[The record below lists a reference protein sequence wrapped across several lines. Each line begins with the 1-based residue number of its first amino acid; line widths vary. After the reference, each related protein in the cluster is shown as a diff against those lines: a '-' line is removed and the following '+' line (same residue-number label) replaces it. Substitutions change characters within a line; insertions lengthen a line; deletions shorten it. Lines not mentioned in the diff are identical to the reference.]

1 MSKKK
6 EQKPWDITKSG
17 PISYRDLQ
25 KQNAAMYEGIDAPT
39 DKEYLYNRSRA
50 NAYKNRS
57 LYNAAEAAPT
67 RVQSPLYSTHTPL
80 GQSAYDQS
88 EYNIDEFNEAGYI
101 RGENQ
106 PWIMQAING
115 TTKAAV
121 LAGTTAAEGI
131 IGGIWGLGSAIYHKD
146 FDNFWDND
154 FSKTMKLINEASEEW
169 MPNYYTK
176 EEQENPWYT
185 NIFTPNF
192 IFDKVVKNIGF
203 TIGAAYAGGV
213 YAKAIGGIFKG
224 LGAMRAWLGTGR
236 SLKQSLELGK
246 RAMDMSSAARHTKSL
261 VGSIMSAVGEGTIE
275 AVNNSDDYAN
285 AERKKYD
292 ALSAEDTSKAYDK
305 FAMEGGVFDAN
316 GNPVLDNTPKSLQ
329 LQADLK
335 KIADAKQAAYDAI
348 EESRKE
354 VGTKDLIANIPILT
368 YGNWYTFG
376 KMFAG
381 GWKGAKR
388 VRGIRTRATKE
399 AMDAAKKEGKEAVKS
414 LENVVKKA
422 KKTGYQGLTAE
433 EKALVE
439 ETKSYT
445 LGDKS
450 YATLRALGEPL
461 KEGLEEMNQSV
472 AAKIPSNYYG
482 SRIDA
487 IYDAK
492 MDRESTEQVVD
503 WWKAITQG
511 FKDIYGDVDNYEEG
525 FIGALTGMFG
535 SPTFGKTNN
544 STSETYI
551 GRSKWIGMSGG
562 VVPQWRNAIKDRE
575 HEREVVEHV
584 NNILKS
590 GNLER
595 GVKHLIAQTFF
606 DNKQRVA
613 VIKDDKKEYKDSELA
628 SMFENIMYLREGGKL
643 DLLERAIANMD
654 GYTEEDA
661 KKILE
666 TTKKEISIDGKNIE
680 ELVKRRDDLT
690 AKYEEELEAYNK
702 DKESTRQFEES
713 MDASDPNQVAK
724 LQQAKDL
731 QAKREEYLNSIL
743 DDIEKVSKE
752 VKDSNSHTESGYL
765 DEDGNLMSPEEVL
778 ADLNERKEKYKTII
792 DYVAKT
798 VKDIDNATGE
808 ALSNE
813 QLSTLVWYKT
823 MMKDWRD
830 RANSMGI
837 SLDRLISSIFN
848 NPELKASLE
857 SLDDMLEGIDE
868 SKLTS
873 LEQIV
878 FGGHLKNRRILK
890 NYLASTKSIVELF
903 QKINEKSEDAGLYLA
918 RALNDDTEITVGEG
932 ENAKKVKNGDYI
944 FNALVDIIG
953 ANKTFTEDEK
963 MSFTKNLT
971 DLKRIGNDYNTYMR
985 LLSEYTKNPGNID
998 KAHEESTNRATREA
1012 KRDKNKRT
1020 TDSVRFDGTLGELAT
1035 DLKHKKDDLEDIGFD
1050 EWKDSLDEEQQR
1062 KVDAA
1067 EKFIDGIDSLHE
1079 MIDEKAEDE
1088 ALNKLMHRVVDEAI
1102 EESSDLNDLIDKISA
1117 QDESERLSSAID
1129 KAVEV
1134 NEMDDMGKQS
1144 EKERLEAGYREIF
1157 NEETLNKMLAA
1168 ADAKE
1173 KAHAKQQEE
1182 IEKQANR
1189 ATEEEERKEEAFDRA
1204 SRADDS
1210 GVDTSVLD
1218 KEGKGEGRTSRKK
1231 QTPASRRK
1239 NTPKKTDTTVEKTP
1253 STIEQDK
1260 TEVKNQ
1266 AKKDSMKERH
1276 KSRKESNNYSTA
1288 FSNRPQISEY
1298 LMFGNDLQ
1306 TYLQYIKEHPESIP
1320 KAPKGTSQEEFNKA
1334 YIHYIETVH
1343 KYLKDNGAF
1352 DYVKKNLKLK
1362 DELIFTVDEELNKEA
1377 GVPIVVIKAKTENGD
1392 YVVVGTMKSK
1402 LDFDSINYRTKKP
1415 YGETDTE
1422 QKKLY
1427 EEVLEKYKEYKANS
1441 KSKTNQKTFET
1452 NYQYDKEM
1460 SFYGG
1465 QIHGTLDR
1473 VENGTAI
1480 YVDSKGN
1487 PVILLAG
1494 KSDHQ
1499 FIGIFREPNS
1509 NKWSIKMENKEG
1521 DKSIFKN
1528 MLSSVMA
1535 QLPLGAE
1542 LYERT
1547 SISVDGL
1554 RIFSQQLKHG
1564 FEIGND
1570 TYETDINGADLANVF
1585 NMSKEDQENM
1595 SKIEIS
1601 EKELPK
1607 IKEILRPYLEKFGV
1621 KNIDK
1626 VVYITNGKNVSVKL
1640 PILVK
1645 TSQEQTTSTN
1655 EGEFIGAESSVNKLM
1670 GGDIAFSAVNEHSVS
1685 DIFEN
1690 TGSPIIFGVVDS
1702 SGTINTGN
1710 DDYNGRILQVDISSA
1725 KSGQVYIL
1733 IPSNNGSLVPALCY
1747 GTSIEDLINN
1757 DNDWYI
1763 NKMIETIQ
1771 SLTNPL
1777 KLSDSMNDLAK
1788 LLGYSTQSF
1797 SVHYGTYKDSEVVH
1811 TDNIEE
1817 ADRINVHYIDRKGK
1831 EVVKTIKLDE
1841 NKQIPRG
1848 NAKVF
1853 INSAIKYASE
1863 NEGRTLTVNL
1873 DTRKVTNKEYL
1884 DNISK
1889 YYYTNIVQGETHT
1902 INDWFTYKSLDKEK
1916 KSKKPV
1922 TPSPKETTPTGA
1934 PKSTVTKVVDG
1945 VTYTIRDGDV
1955 YDENDNRLSKEE
1967 ADKVLGKT
1975 EERKPKEEKKP
1986 EEKPEETK
1994 KVTEKEEEKP
2004 RERRTGRK
2012 RKGRESVSLLNIPK
2026 EEEEEKSDE
2035 EQSDVQEEPKE
2046 EPKEKEEEKKEE
2058 DKNDDEG
2065 TPTSTSELGEDRAKT
2080 TRANQRNNRRRRP
2093 RASSE
2098 EATETRAEEPKET
2111 TKKTLRERTIA
2122 KSIQIFPD
2130 ANQDRIKNIVNKI
2143 FDSVENN
2150 KGAMGLIKDISNV
2163 IKFLKRL
2170 YDPVAGF
2177 TVRNYNNFI
2186 ESVFTPSEIEEID
2199 AAAIDEYGLSNDFSL
2214 RTVQKVEAIMTSLKE
2229 YMDGYSR
2236 VKSKKLLNAFKVIK
2250 NIVDTVGKNT
2260 ILLNNFL
2267 NRTMIDAGFIT
2278 DTRSPQDRAIE
2289 SSLRIKYAFKNLS
2302 KELKDIL
2309 SARGISEQVYSALS
2323 PYQQMA
2329 YLKC

>member
-1 MSKKK
+1 MSKEK
-6 EQKPWDITKSG
+6 EQKPYDITESG
-17 PISYRDLQ
+17 PKSYRELQ
-25 KQNAAMYEGIDAPT
+25 RQNAAMLSGIDAPT

-50 NAYKNRS
+50 NAYKSKS

-67 RVQSPLYSTHTPL
+67 RVQSPLYDTHTPL
-80 GQSAYDQS
+80 GQSAYDKS
-88 EYNIDEFNEAGYI
+88 EYDIDEFNEAGYI
-101 RGENQ
+101 RGGNQ

-213 YAKAIGGIFKG
+213 YAQTIGGIFRG
-224 LGAMRAWLGTGR
+224 LGAMKAWLGTGR
-236 SLKQSLELGK
+236 SLKQALELGK

-292 ALSAEDTSKAYDK
+292 ALSAEDIGKAYDK

-329 LQADLK
+329 LQVDLK

-388 VRGIRTRATKE
+388 VKGIRTRATKE
-399 AMDAAKKEGKEAVKS
+399 AMDAAKKEGKDAVKR
-414 LENVVKKA
+414 LHDVVKKA

-450 YATLRALGEPL
+450 YATLKALGEPL

-628 SMFENIMYLREGGKL
+628 SMFENIMYLREANKL
-643 DLLERAIANMD
+643 DLLKRAIANID

-680 ELVKRRDDLT
+680 ELVKRRDGLT

-778 ADLNERKEKYKTII
+778 KDLNERKEKYKTII
-792 DYVAKT
+792 DYVANT
-798 VKDIDNATGE
+798 IKDIDNATGE

-837 SLDRLISSIFN
+837 SLDRLIGSIVN
-848 NPELKASLE
+848 NPELQASLQA
-857 SLDDMLEGIDE
+857 LDDRLEGIDE

-873 LEQIV
+873 LEQVV
-878 FGGHLKNRRILK
+878 FGGQLRNRKLLK
-890 NYLASTKSIVELF
+890 NYLASAKSIMDLF
-903 QKINEKSEDAGLYLA
+903 QKINEHSKDAGLALA
-918 RALNDDTEITVGEG
+918 RALNDDTEITIGEG
-932 ENAKKVKNGDYI
+932 KNAKKVKNGDHI
-944 FNALVDIIG
+944 FDALISIIG

-963 MSFTKNLT
+963 MAFNKNLT
-971 DLKRIGNDYNTYMR
+971 DLKRIGNDYNTYMK
-985 LLSEYTKNPGNID
+985 LLTEYTKNPGNID
-998 KAHEESTNRATREA
+998 KAHEASTNQATREA

-1050 EWKDSLDEEQQR
+1050 EWKGSLDEEQQR

-1079 MIDEKAEDE
+1079 MIDEKAKDE
-1088 ALNKLMHRVVDEAI
+1088 ALNKLMHRVVDGAI

-1157 NEETLNKMLAA
+1157 NEETLNKILAA

-1189 ATEEEERKEEAFDRA
+1189 ATEEEERKEEAFNRA
-1204 SRADDS
+1204 SRADDG

-1218 KEGKGEGRTSRKK
+1218 KEGKGKGRTSRKR

-1239 NTPKKTDTTVEKTP
+1239 NTPKKTDTTVENTP
-1253 STIEQDK
+1253 STVEQDK

-1276 KSRKESNNYSTA
+1276 KRRKESNNYSTA

-1402 LDFDSINYRTKKP
+1402 LDFDSINYKTKKP

-1427 EEVLEKYKEYKANS
+1427 EEVLEKYKEYKAN
-1441 KSKTNQKTFET
+1441 
-1452 NYQYDKEM
+1452 KE
-1460 SFYGG
+1460 
-1465 QIHGTLDR
+1465 
-1473 VENGTAI
+1473 
-1480 YVDSKGN
+1480 
-1487 PVILLAG
+1487 
-1494 KSDHQ
+1494 
-1499 FIGIFREPNS
+1499 
-1509 NKWSIKMENKEG
+1509 
-1521 DKSIFKN
+1521 
-1528 MLSSVMA
+1528 
-1535 QLPLGAE
+1535 
-1542 LYERT
+1542 
-1547 SISVDGL
+1547 
-1554 RIFSQQLKHG
+1554 
-1564 FEIGND
+1564 
-1570 TYETDINGADLANVF
+1570 
-1585 NMSKEDQENM
+1585 
-1595 SKIEIS
+1595 
-1601 EKELPK
+1601 
-1607 IKEILRPYLEKFGV
+1607 
-1621 KNIDK
+1621 
-1626 VVYITNGKNVSVKL
+1626 
-1640 PILVK
+1640 
-1645 TSQEQTTSTN
+1645 

-1710 DDYNGRILQVDISSA
+1710 NDYNDRILQVDISST
-1725 KSGQVYIL
+1725 KPGQVYLL

-1747 GTSIEDLINN
+1747 GASLENLMKD

-1771 SLTNPL
+1771 SLTNRL

-1797 SVHYGTYKDSEVVH
+1797 SVHYGTYKDSRVVR

-1831 EVVKTIKLDE
+1831 EVVRTIKLDE
-1841 NKQIPRG
+1841 NKQISRG

-1945 VTYTIRDGDV
+1945 VTYTIEDGNV
-1955 YDENDNRLSKEE
+1955 YDEDGNRLSKEE

-1975 EERKPKEEKKP
+1975 EERKPKEEKPQEESK
-1986 EEKPEETK
+1986 EEK
-1994 KVTEKEEEKP
+1994 KP
-2004 RERRTGRK
+2004 RSRRK

-2026 EEEEEKSDE
+2026 EEEDKGESKENA
-2035 EQSDVQEEPKE
+2035 QEETPKEDTTQEESKE
-2046 EPKEKEEEKKEE
+2046 EPKEKEEEKE
-2058 DKNDDEG
+2058 DDNNEG
-2065 TPTSTSELGEDRAKT
+2065 TPTNTSELGEDRAKT
-2080 TRANQRNNRRRRP
+2080 TRAKQRNNRRRRP

-2098 EATETRAEEPKET
+2098 ESTEAKAESKET
-2111 TKKTLRERTIA
+2111 TKKTLREKTVDKA
-2122 KSIQIFPD
+2122 VQIFPD
-2130 ANQDRIKNIVNKI
+2130 ADKSRLENIVNKI

-2163 IKFLKRL
+2163 VKFLKRL

-2177 TVRNYNNFI
+2177 TVRHYNNFL
-2186 ESVFTPSEIEEID
+2186 ESIFTPSEIEEID
-2199 AAAIDEYGLSNDFSL
+2199 AAAKDEYGLSDDYSL
-2214 RTVQKVEAIMTSLKE
+2214 RTVQKVEAIMNSLKE
-2229 YMDGYSR
+2229 YMDGYNR
-2236 VKSKKLLNAFKVIK
+2236 VKSKRLLNAFKVIK
-2250 NIVDTVGKNT
+2250 NIVDTVGKNI
-2260 ILLNNFL
+2260 ILMNNFL
-2267 NRTMIDAGFIT
+2267 NRTMINAGFIM
-2278 DTRSPQDRAIE
+2278 DNRSPQDRAIE
-2289 SSLRIKYAFKNLS
+2289 NSLRIKYAFKNLS
-2302 KELKDIL
+2302 KELKDVL

-2329 YLKC
+2329 YLRC

>member
-1 MSKKK
+1 MTKQK

-17 PISYRDLQ
+17 PKSYRDLQ

-39 DKEYLYNRSRA
+39 DKEYLYRRNLA
-50 NAYKNRS
+50 NAYKSKS

-67 RVQSPLYSTHTPL
+67 RVQSPLYDTHTPL

-88 EYNIDEFNEAGYI
+88 EYSIDEFNDAGYI

-121 LAGTTAAEGI
+121 LAGTTALNGV
-131 IGGIWGLGSAIYHKD
+131 LGSIYGTATAVYHKD
-146 FDNFWDND
+146 FDRFWDND
-154 FSKTMKLINEASEEW
+154 FSNTMKFINDASEEW
-169 MPNYYTK
+169 LPNYYTK

-203 TIGAAYAGGV
+203 TVGAAYAGGI
-213 YAKAIGGIFKG
+213 YAKALGGIFKG
-224 LGAMRAWLGTGR
+224 IGAIRALHGTGR
-236 SLKQSLELGK
+236 SLKQALEIGG
-246 RAMDMSSAARHTKSL
+246 RAMEMSSAARHTKSII
-261 VGSIMSAVGEGTIE
+261 GSVMNAIGEGTIE
-275 AVNNSDDYAN
+275 AINNSDDYAS
-285 AERKKYD
+285 AEKQKYD
-292 ALSAEDTSKAYDK
+292 ALSAEDIGKAYDR
-305 FAMEGGVFDAN
+305 FAMEGGEFDAN
-316 GNPVLDNTPKSLQ
+316 GNPVLDNTPKSIK

-335 KIADAKQAAYDAI
+335 KIAEAKQAAYEGI
-348 EESRKE
+348 EESRKR
-354 VGTKDLIANIPILT
+354 VGTWDLAANLPILT
-368 YGNWYTFG
+368 LGDWYTFG
-376 KMFAG
+376 KMYAG
-381 GWKGAKR
+381 GWKGAKS
-388 VRGIRTRATKE
+388 VNGIRTRATKE
-399 AMDAAKKEGKEAVKS
+399 AMDAAKKEGKDAVKR
-414 LENVVKKA
+414 LHDVVKKA
-422 KKTGYQGLTAE
+422 KKTGYQGLTTE

-439 ETKSYT
+439 ENKSYL

-450 YATLRALGEPL
+450 YATLKALGEPL
-461 KEGLEEMNQSV
+461 KEGLEEMNQSL

-503 WWKAITQG
+503 WWKATVQG
-511 FKDIYGDVDNYEEG
+511 FKDIYGNIDNYEEG
-525 FIGALTGMFG
+525 FIGALTGMMG
-535 SPTFGKTNN
+535 SPTFGKKNN

-562 VVPQWRNAIKDRE
+562 VVPQWRNAVKDRE
-575 HEREVVEHV
+575 HEAEIISHV
-584 NNILKS
+584 NNILKN

-613 VIKDDKKEYKDSELA
+613 VIKDDKKDYKDSELA
-628 SMFENIMYLREGGKL
+628 SMFENIMYLREAGKL
-643 DLLERAIANMD
+643 DLLKRAITNMD
-654 GYTEEDA
+654 GYTEDDA

-680 ELVKRRDDLT
+680 TLIKRRDDLT
-690 AKYEEELEAYNK
+690 AKYEEELEVLNK
-702 DKESTRQFEES
+702 EKEGTEQFEQS
-713 MDASDPNQVAK
+713 MDASNPDQVAK
-724 LQQAKDL
+724 LQEAKNNQARK
-731 QAKREEYLNSIL
+731 EEQLNSML
-743 DDIEKVSKE
+743 DDIEKISKE
-752 VKDSNSHTESGYL
+752 VKDANSHTESGYL
-765 DEDGNLMSPEEVL
+765 KEDGELMSPKEVL
-778 ADLNERKEKYKTII
+778 EDLNKRKEKYNKII
-792 DYVAKT
+792 DYVANT

-808 ALSNE
+808 TLSNE

-823 MMKDWRD
+823 MMKDWQD

-837 SLDRLISSIFN
+837 SLDRLIGSIVN
-848 NPELKASLE
+848 NPELQASLQA
-857 SLDDMLEGIDE
+857 LDDRLEGIDE

-878 FGGHLKNRRILK
+878 FGGQLRNRKLLK
-890 NYLASTKSIVELF
+890 NYLASAKSIMDLF
-903 QKINEKSEDAGLYLA
+903 QKINEHSKDAGLALA
-918 RALNDDTEITVGEG
+918 RALNDDTEITIGEG
-932 ENAKKVKNGDYI
+932 KNAKKVKNGDHI
-944 FNALVDIIG
+944 FDALISIIG

-963 MSFTKNLT
+963 MAFNKNLT
-971 DLKRIGNDYNTYMR
+971 DLKRIGNDYNTYMK
-985 LLSEYTKNPGNID
+985 LLTEYTKNPGNID
-998 KAHEESTNRATREA
+998 KAHEASTNQATREA

-1050 EWKDSLDEEQQR
+1050 EWKGSLDEEQQR

-1079 MIDEKAEDE
+1079 MIDEKAKDE
-1088 ALNKLMHRVVDEAI
+1088 ALNKLMHRVVDGAI

-1157 NEETLNKMLAA
+1157 NEETLNKILAA

-1189 ATEEEERKEEAFDRA
+1189 ATEEEERKEEAFNRA
-1204 SRADDS
+1204 SRADDG

-1218 KEGKGEGRTSRKK
+1218 KEGKGKGRTSRKR

-1239 NTPKKTDTTVEKTP
+1239 NTPKKTDTTVENTP
-1253 STIEQDK
+1253 STVEQDK

-1276 KSRKESNNYSTA
+1276 KRRKESNNYSTA

-1427 EEVLEKYKEYKANS
+1427 EEVLEKYKEYKAN
-1441 KSKTNQKTFET
+1441 
-1452 NYQYDKEM
+1452 KE
-1460 SFYGG
+1460 
-1465 QIHGTLDR
+1465 
-1473 VENGTAI
+1473 
-1480 YVDSKGN
+1480 
-1487 PVILLAG
+1487 
-1494 KSDHQ
+1494 
-1499 FIGIFREPNS
+1499 
-1509 NKWSIKMENKEG
+1509 
-1521 DKSIFKN
+1521 
-1528 MLSSVMA
+1528 
-1535 QLPLGAE
+1535 
-1542 LYERT
+1542 
-1547 SISVDGL
+1547 
-1554 RIFSQQLKHG
+1554 
-1564 FEIGND
+1564 
-1570 TYETDINGADLANVF
+1570 
-1585 NMSKEDQENM
+1585 
-1595 SKIEIS
+1595 
-1601 EKELPK
+1601 
-1607 IKEILRPYLEKFGV
+1607 
-1621 KNIDK
+1621 
-1626 VVYITNGKNVSVKL
+1626 
-1640 PILVK
+1640 
-1645 TSQEQTTSTN
+1645 

-1710 DDYNGRILQVDISSA
+1710 NDYNDRILQVDISST
-1725 KSGQVYIL
+1725 KPGQVYLL

-1747 GTSIEDLINN
+1747 GASLENLMKD

-1771 SLTNPL
+1771 SLTNRL

-1797 SVHYGTYKDSEVVH
+1797 SVHYGTYKDSEVVR

-1831 EVVKTIKLDE
+1831 EVVRTIKLDE
-1841 NKQIPRG
+1841 NKQISRG

-1945 VTYTIRDGDV
+1945 VTYTIEDGNV
-1955 YDENDNRLSKEE
+1955 YDEDGNRLSKEE

-1975 EERKPKEEKKP
+1975 EERKPKEEKPQEESK
-1986 EEKPEETK
+1986 EEK
-1994 KVTEKEEEKP
+1994 KP
-2004 RERRTGRK
+2004 RSRRK

-2026 EEEEEKSDE
+2026 EEEDKGESKENA
-2035 EQSDVQEEPKE
+2035 QEETPKEDTTQEESKE
-2046 EPKEKEEEKKEE
+2046 EPKEKEEEKE
-2058 DKNDDEG
+2058 DDNNEG
-2065 TPTSTSELGEDRAKT
+2065 TPTNTSELGEDRAKT
-2080 TRANQRNNRRRRP
+2080 TRAKQRNNRRRRP

-2098 EATETRAEEPKET
+2098 ESTEAKAESKET
-2111 TKKTLRERTIA
+2111 TKKTLREKTIDKA
-2122 KSIQIFPD
+2122 VQIFPD
-2130 ANQDRIKNIVNKI
+2130 ADKSRLENIVNKI

-2163 IKFLKRL
+2163 VKFLKRL

-2177 TVRNYNNFI
+2177 TVRHYNNFL
-2186 ESVFTPSEIEEID
+2186 ESIFTPSEIEEID
-2199 AAAIDEYGLSNDFSL
+2199 AAAKDEYGLSDDYSL
-2214 RTVQKVEAIMTSLKE
+2214 RTVQKVEAIMNSLKE
-2229 YMDGYSR
+2229 YMDGYNR
-2236 VKSKKLLNAFKVIK
+2236 VKSKRLLNAFKVIK
-2250 NIVDTVGKNT
+2250 NIVDTVGKNI
-2260 ILLNNFL
+2260 ILMNNFL
-2267 NRTMIDAGFIT
+2267 NRTMINAGFIM
-2278 DTRSPQDRAIE
+2278 DNRSPQDRAIE
-2289 SSLRIKYAFKNLS
+2289 NSLRIKYAFKNLS
-2302 KELKDIL
+2302 KELKDVL

-2329 YLKC
+2329 YLRC

>member
-1 MSKKK
+1 MTKQK

-17 PISYRDLQ
+17 PKSYRDLQ

-39 DKEYLYNRSRA
+39 DKEYLYRRNLA
-50 NAYKNRS
+50 NAYKSKS

-67 RVQSPLYSTHTPL
+67 RVQSPLYDTHTPL

-88 EYNIDEFNEAGYI
+88 EYSIDEFNDAGYI

-121 LAGTTAAEGI
+121 LAGTTALNGV
-131 IGGIWGLGSAIYHKD
+131 LGSIYGTATAVYHKD
-146 FDNFWDND
+146 FDRFWDND
-154 FSKTMKLINEASEEW
+154 FSNTMKFINDASEEW
-169 MPNYYTK
+169 LPNYYTK

-203 TIGAAYAGGV
+203 TVGAAYAGGIYV
-213 YAKAIGGIFKG
+213 KALGGIFKG
-224 LGAMRAWLGTGR
+224 IGAMRALLGTGR
-236 SLKQSLELGK
+236 SLKQALEIGG
-246 RAMDMSSAARHTKSL
+246 RAMEMSSAARHTKSII
-261 VGSIMSAVGEGTIE
+261 GSVMNTIGEGTIE
-275 AVNNSDDYAN
+275 AINNSDDYAS
-285 AERKKYD
+285 AEKQKYD
-292 ALSAEDTSKAYDK
+292 ALSAEDMGKAYDR
-305 FAMEGGVFDAN
+305 FAMEGGEFDAN
-316 GNPVLDNTPKSLQ
+316 GNPVLDNTPKSIK

-335 KIADAKQAAYDAI
+335 KIAEAKQAAYKGI
-348 EESRKE
+348 EESRKR
-354 VGTKDLIANIPILT
+354 VGTWDLAANLPILT
-368 YGNWYTFG
+368 LGNWYTFG
-376 KMFAG
+376 KMYAG
-381 GWKGAKR
+381 GWKGAKS
-388 VRGIRTRATKE
+388 VNGIRTRATKE
-399 AMDAAKKEGKEAVKS
+399 AMDAAKKEGKDAVKR
-414 LENVVKKA
+414 LHDVVKKA
-422 KKTGYQGLTAE
+422 KKTGYQGLTTE

-439 ETKSYT
+439 EGKSYL

-450 YATLRALGEPL
+450 YATLKALGEPL
-461 KEGLEEMNQSV
+461 KEGLEEMNQSL

-503 WWKAITQG
+503 WWKATVQG
-511 FKDIYGDVDNYEEG
+511 FKDIYGNIDNYEEG
-525 FIGALTGMFG
+525 FIGALTGMMG
-535 SPTFGKTNN
+535 SPTFGKKNN

-562 VVPQWRNAIKDRE
+562 VVSQWRNAVKDRE
-575 HEREVVEHV
+575 HEAEIISHV
-584 NNILKS
+584 NNILKN

-613 VIKDDKKEYKDSELA
+613 VIKDDKKDYKDSELA
-628 SMFENIMYLREGGKL
+628 SMFENIMYLREAGKL
-643 DLLERAIANMD
+643 DLLKRAITNMD
-654 GYTEEDA
+654 GYTEDDA

-680 ELVKRRDDLT
+680 TLIKRRDDLT
-690 AKYEEELEAYNK
+690 AKYEEELEAFNK
-702 DKESTRQFEES
+702 EKEGTRQFEQS
-713 MDASDPNQVAK
+713 MDASNPDQVAK
-724 LQQAKDL
+724 LQEAKNNQARK
-731 QAKREEYLNSIL
+731 EEQLNSML
-743 DDIEKVSKE
+743 DDIEKISKE
-752 VKDSNSHTESGYL
+752 VKDANSHTESGYL
-765 DEDGNLMSPEEVL
+765 KEDGELMSPKEVL
-778 ADLNERKEKYKTII
+778 EDLNKRKEKYNKII
-792 DYVAKT
+792 DYVANT

-808 ALSNE
+808 TLSNE

-823 MMKDWRD
+823 MMKDWQD

-837 SLDRLISSIFN
+837 SLDRLIGSIVN
-848 NPELKASLE
+848 NPELQASLQA
-857 SLDDMLEGIDE
+857 LDDRLEGIDE

-873 LEQIV
+873 LEQVV
-878 FGGHLKNRRILK
+878 FGGQLRNRKLLK
-890 NYLASTKSIVELF
+890 NYLASAKSIMDLF
-903 QKINEKSEDAGLYLA
+903 QKINEHSKDAGLALA
-918 RALNDDTEITVGEG
+918 RALNDDTEITIGEG
-932 ENAKKVKNGDYI
+932 KNAKKVKNGDHI
-944 FNALVDIIG
+944 FDALISIIG

-963 MSFTKNLT
+963 MAFNKNLT
-971 DLKRIGNDYNTYMR
+971 DLKRIGNDYNTYMK
-985 LLSEYTKNPGNID
+985 LLTEYTKNPGNID
-998 KAHEESTNRATREA
+998 KAHEASTNQATREA

-1050 EWKDSLDEEQQR
+1050 EWKGSLDEEQQR

-1079 MIDEKAEDE
+1079 MIDEKAKDE

-1157 NEETLNKMLAA
+1157 NEETLNKILAA

-1189 ATEEEERKEEAFDRA
+1189 TTEEEERKGEAFNRA
-1204 SRADDS
+1204 SGADDG

-1218 KEGKGEGRTSRKK
+1218 KEGKGKGRTGRKR

-1239 NTPKKTDTTVEKTP
+1239 NTPKKTDTTVENTP
-1253 STIEQDK
+1253 STVEQDK

-1276 KSRKESNNYSTA
+1276 KRRKESNNYSTA

-1427 EEVLEKYKEYKANS
+1427 EEILEKYKEYKAN
-1441 KSKTNQKTFET
+1441 
-1452 NYQYDKEM
+1452 KE
-1460 SFYGG
+1460 
-1465 QIHGTLDR
+1465 
-1473 VENGTAI
+1473 
-1480 YVDSKGN
+1480 
-1487 PVILLAG
+1487 
-1494 KSDHQ
+1494 
-1499 FIGIFREPNS
+1499 
-1509 NKWSIKMENKEG
+1509 
-1521 DKSIFKN
+1521 
-1528 MLSSVMA
+1528 
-1535 QLPLGAE
+1535 
-1542 LYERT
+1542 
-1547 SISVDGL
+1547 
-1554 RIFSQQLKHG
+1554 
-1564 FEIGND
+1564 
-1570 TYETDINGADLANVF
+1570 
-1585 NMSKEDQENM
+1585 
-1595 SKIEIS
+1595 
-1601 EKELPK
+1601 
-1607 IKEILRPYLEKFGV
+1607 
-1621 KNIDK
+1621 
-1626 VVYITNGKNVSVKL
+1626 
-1640 PILVK
+1640 
-1645 TSQEQTTSTN
+1645 

-1710 DDYNGRILQVDISSA
+1710 NDYNDRILQVDISST
-1725 KSGQVYIL
+1725 KPGQVYLL

-1747 GTSIEDLINN
+1747 GASLENLMKD

-1771 SLTNPL
+1771 SLTNRL

-1797 SVHYGTYKDSEVVH
+1797 SVHYGTYKDSEVVR

-1831 EVVKTIKLDE
+1831 EVVRTIKLDE
-1841 NKQIPRG
+1841 NKQISRG

-1945 VTYTIRDGDV
+1945 VTYTIEDGNV
-1955 YDENDNRLSKEE
+1955 YDEDGNRLSKEE

-1975 EERKPKEEKKP
+1975 EERKPQEESKEEKKP
-1986 EEKPEETK
+1986 
-1994 KVTEKEEEKP
+1994 
-2004 RERRTGRK
+2004 RSRRK

-2026 EEEEEKSDE
+2026 EEEDKGESKENA
-2035 EQSDVQEEPKE
+2035 QEETPKEDTTQEESKE
-2046 EPKEKEEEKKEE
+2046 EPKEKEEEKE
-2058 DKNDDEG
+2058 DDNNEG
-2065 TPTSTSELGEDRAKT
+2065 TSTNTSELGEDKAKT
-2080 TRANQRNNRRRRP
+2080 TRAKQRNNRRRRP

-2098 EATETRAEEPKET
+2098 ESTEAKAESKETTKET
-2111 TKKTLRERTIA
+2111 TKKTLREKTVDKA
-2122 KSIQIFPD
+2122 VQIFPD
-2130 ANQDRIKNIVNKI
+2130 ADKSRLENIVNKI

-2163 IKFLKRL
+2163 VKFLKRL

-2177 TVRNYNNFI
+2177 TVRHYNNFL
-2186 ESVFTPSEIEEID
+2186 ESIFTPSEIEEID
-2199 AAAIDEYGLSNDFSL
+2199 AAAKDEYGLSDDYSL
-2214 RTVQKVEAIMTSLKE
+2214 RTVQKVEAIMNSLKE
-2229 YMDGYSR
+2229 YMDGYNR
-2236 VKSKKLLNAFKVIK
+2236 VKSKRLLNAFKVIK
-2250 NIVDTVGKNT
+2250 NIVDTVGKNI
-2260 ILLNNFL
+2260 ILMNNFL
-2267 NRTMIDAGFIT
+2267 NRTMINAGFIM
-2278 DTRSPQDRAIE
+2278 DNRSPQDRAIE
-2289 SSLRIKYAFKNLS
+2289 NSLRIKYAFKNLS
-2302 KELKDIL
+2302 KELKDVL
-2309 SARGISEQVYSALS
+2309 SARGISEQGYSALS

-2329 YLKC
+2329 YLRC

>member
-1 MSKKK
+1 MSKKE

-67 RVQSPLYSTHTPL
+67 RVQSPLYNTHTPL

-88 EYNIDEFNEAGYI
+88 EYNIDEFNEEGYI

-713 MDASDPNQVAK
+713 VDASDPNQVAK

-878 FGGHLKNRRILK
+878 FGGHLKDRRILK

-1050 EWKDSLDEEQQR
+1050 EWKGSLDEEQQR

-1306 TYLQYIKEHPESIP
+1306 TYSQYIKEHPESIP

-1377 GVPIVVIKAKTENGD
+1377 GVPIVVIKAKTDNGD

-1402 LDFDSINYRTKKP
+1402 LDFDSINSRTKKS

-1427 EEVLEKYKEYKANS
+1427 EEVLEKYKEYK
-1441 KSKTNQKTFET
+1441 
-1452 NYQYDKEM
+1452 
-1460 SFYGG
+1460 
-1465 QIHGTLDR
+1465 
-1473 VENGTAI
+1473 
-1480 YVDSKGN
+1480 
-1487 PVILLAG
+1487 
-1494 KSDHQ
+1494 
-1499 FIGIFREPNS
+1499 
-1509 NKWSIKMENKEG
+1509 ENKE
-1521 DKSIFKN
+1521 
-1528 MLSSVMA
+1528 
-1535 QLPLGAE
+1535 
-1542 LYERT
+1542 
-1547 SISVDGL
+1547 
-1554 RIFSQQLKHG
+1554 
-1564 FEIGND
+1564 
-1570 TYETDINGADLANVF
+1570 
-1585 NMSKEDQENM
+1585 
-1595 SKIEIS
+1595 
-1601 EKELPK
+1601 
-1607 IKEILRPYLEKFGV
+1607 
-1621 KNIDK
+1621 
-1626 VVYITNGKNVSVKL
+1626 
-1640 PILVK
+1640 
-1645 TSQEQTTSTN
+1645 
-1655 EGEFIGAESSVNKLM
+1655 EGEFVGATTTVDKLM

-1702 SGTINTGN
+1702 SGTIDTGN
-1710 DDYNGRILQVDISSA
+1710 TEYNDRILQVDISSA
-1725 KSGQVYIL
+1725 KPGQVYLL
-1733 IPSNNGSLVPALCY
+1733 IPSNNDSLVPALCY
-1747 GTSIEDLINN
+1747 GTNLEELMNN

-1763 NKMIETIQ
+1763 NDLIRIIQ
-1771 SLTNPL
+1771 SLTQPTKIGSL
-1777 KLSDSMNDLAK
+1777 KNELAK
-1788 LLGYSTQSF
+1788 ALGYSTQTIHINYGYNDGGSF
-1797 SVHYGTYKDSEVVH
+1797 KSTNDL
-1811 TDNIEE
+1811 NE
-1817 ADRINVHYIDRKGK
+1817 ADRVRISVVNRAGK
-1831 EVVKTIKLDE
+1831 TVTRIIALNE
-1841 NKQIPRG
+1841 NKEITREK
-1848 NAKVF
+1848 AKIF
-1853 INSAIKYASE
+1853 INSLIEDSST
-1863 NEGRTLTVNL
+1863 EGYTLTVNL
-1873 DTRKVTNKEYL
+1873 DTNKRNNKEYL
-1884 DNISK
+1884 NNIAQ
-1889 YYYTNIVQGETHT
+1889 YYYTNVVKGETHT
-1902 INDWFTYKSLDKEK
+1902 INDWFTYNSPNKINKVR
-1916 KSKKPV
+1916 KPV

-2309 SARGISEQVYSALS
+2309 SARDISEQVYSALS

>member
-67 RVQSPLYSTHTPL
+67 RVQSPLYNTHTPL

-348 EESRKE
+348 EESRKR
-354 VGTKDLIANIPILT
+354 VGTWDLIANIPILT

-376 KMFAG
+376 KMYAG

-388 VRGIRTRATKE
+388 VSGIRTRATKE
-399 AMDAAKKEGKEAVKS
+399 AMDAAKKEGKEAVER

-461 KEGLEEMNQSV
+461 KEGFEEMNQSV

-1050 EWKDSLDEEQQR
+1050 EWKGSLDEEQQR

-1218 KEGKGEGRTSRKK
+1218 KEGKGEGKGKGRTSRKK

-1427 EEVLEKYKEYKANS
+1427 EEVLEKYKEYKAN
-1441 KSKTNQKTFET
+1441 
-1452 NYQYDKEM
+1452 KE
-1460 SFYGG
+1460 
-1465 QIHGTLDR
+1465 
-1473 VENGTAI
+1473 
-1480 YVDSKGN
+1480 
-1487 PVILLAG
+1487 
-1494 KSDHQ
+1494 
-1499 FIGIFREPNS
+1499 
-1509 NKWSIKMENKEG
+1509 
-1521 DKSIFKN
+1521 
-1528 MLSSVMA
+1528 
-1535 QLPLGAE
+1535 
-1542 LYERT
+1542 
-1547 SISVDGL
+1547 
-1554 RIFSQQLKHG
+1554 
-1564 FEIGND
+1564 
-1570 TYETDINGADLANVF
+1570 
-1585 NMSKEDQENM
+1585 
-1595 SKIEIS
+1595 
-1601 EKELPK
+1601 
-1607 IKEILRPYLEKFGV
+1607 
-1621 KNIDK
+1621 
-1626 VVYITNGKNVSVKL
+1626 
-1640 PILVK
+1640 
-1645 TSQEQTTSTN
+1645 

-1702 SGTINTGN
+1702 SGTIDTGN
-1710 DDYNGRILQVDISSA
+1710 TEYNDRILQVDISSA
-1725 KSGQVYIL
+1725 KPGQVYLL

-1747 GTSIEDLINN
+1747 GTNLEDLMNN

-1763 NKMIETIQ
+1763 NDLIRIIQ
-1771 SLTNPL
+1771 SLTQPTKIGSL
-1777 KLSDSMNDLAK
+1777 KNELAK
-1788 LLGYSTQSF
+1788 ALGYSTQTIHINYGYNDGGSF
-1797 SVHYGTYKDSEVVH
+1797 KSTNDL
-1811 TDNIEE
+1811 NE
-1817 ADRINVHYIDRKGK
+1817 ADRVRISAVNRAGK
-1831 EVVKTIKLDE
+1831 TVTRIIALNE
-1841 NKQIPRG
+1841 NKEITREK
-1848 NAKVF
+1848 AKIF
-1853 INSAIKYASE
+1853 INSLIEDSST
-1863 NEGRTLTVNL
+1863 EGHTLTVNL
-1873 DTRKVTNKEYL
+1873 DTNKRNNKEYL
-1884 DNISK
+1884 NNIAQ
-1889 YYYTNIVQGETHT
+1889 YYYTNVVKGETHT
-1902 INDWFTYKSLDKEK
+1902 INDWFTYNSPNKINKVR
-1916 KSKKPV
+1916 KPV

>member
-67 RVQSPLYSTHTPL
+67 RVQSPLYNTHTPL

-348 EESRKE
+348 EESRKR
-354 VGTKDLIANIPILT
+354 VGTWDLIANIPILT

-376 KMFAG
+376 KMYAG

-388 VRGIRTRATKE
+388 VSGIRTRATKE
-399 AMDAAKKEGKEAVKS
+399 AMDAAKKEGKEAVER

-731 QAKREEYLNSIL
+731 QAKRKEYLNSIL

-1012 KRDKNKRT
+1012 NQNKRKKT
-1020 TDSVRFDGTLGELAT
+1020 TNSIRFDGKTGELAV
-1035 DLKHKKDDLEDIGFD
+1035 DLKKQKDSLEEIGFD
-1050 EWKDSLDEEQQR
+1050 EWKESLSDEERAKVDKAEKLIDAVDSLDEMVDGQIDDKTLNEIAHAMINDGIELSDDINELLRHVEAKEDAETLR
-1062 KVDAA
+1062 KVIEA
-1067 EKFIDGIDSLHE
+1067 SLSDPE
-1079 MIDEKAEDE
+1079 NDFG
-1088 ALNKLMHRVVDEAI
+1088 NV
-1102 EESSDLNDLIDKISA
+1102 EE
-1117 QDESERLSSAID
+1117 
-1129 KAVEV
+1129 V
-1134 NEMDDMGKQS
+1134 
-1144 EKERLEAGYREIF
+1144 ERLEAQYRKFWDDHIDEA
-1157 NEETLNKMLAA
+1157 LRYL
-1168 ADAKE
+1168 DAKE
-1173 KAHAKQQEE
+1173 KASEGDQSKEVEE
-1182 IEKQANR
+1182 ME
-1189 ATEEEERKEEAFDRA
+1189 A
-1204 SRADDS
+1204 SRTKEDDLS
-1210 GVDTSVLD
+1210 EGPNDENDEGVDNGID
-1218 KEGKGEGRTSRKK
+1218 KSGHKKRGQTLANGRRAHNGNGKKS
-1231 QTPASRRK
+1231 S
-1239 NTPKKTDTTVEKTP
+1239 DTTVEKTP
-1253 STIEQDK
+1253 STVEQDK
-1260 TEVKNQ
+1260 AAVKNQ
-1266 AKKDSMKERH
+1266 AKRETINKKRNRRLEER
-1276 KSRKESNNYSTA
+1276 KKRNYTTA
-1288 FSNRPQISEY
+1288 YSNRPQISEY
-1298 LMFGNDLQ
+1298 FMFGNDLQ
-1306 TYLQYIKEHPESIP
+1306 TYLQYITEHPDKIP

-1334 YIHYIETVH
+1334 YIQYIKAVH
-1343 KYLKDNGAF
+1343 QYLKDNGSF
-1352 DYVKKNLKLK
+1352 DYVKSKLK
-1362 DELIFTVDEELNKEA
+1362 AGQELIFTVDDELSKNA
-1377 GVPIVVIKAKTENGD
+1377 GVPIVVIKAKTDNGD
-1392 YVVVGTMKSK
+1392 YTIVGTMKSK
-1402 LDFDSINYRTKKP
+1402 LDFDSINSRTKKS

-1655 EGEFIGAESSVNKLM
+1655 EGEFVGATTTVDKLM

-1702 SGTINTGN
+1702 SGTIDTGN
-1710 DDYNGRILQVDISSA
+1710 TEYNDRILQVDISSA
-1725 KSGQVYIL
+1725 KPGQVYLL

-1747 GTSIEDLINN
+1747 GTNLEDLMNN

-1763 NKMIETIQ
+1763 NDLIRIIQ
-1771 SLTNPL
+1771 SLTQPTKIGSL
-1777 KLSDSMNDLAK
+1777 KNELAK
-1788 LLGYSTQSF
+1788 ALGYSTQTIHINYGYNDGGSF
-1797 SVHYGTYKDSEVVH
+1797 KSTNDL
-1811 TDNIEE
+1811 NE
-1817 ADRINVHYIDRKGK
+1817 ADRVRISAVNRAGK
-1831 EVVKTIKLDE
+1831 TVTRIIALNE
-1841 NKQIPRG
+1841 NKEITREK
-1848 NAKVF
+1848 AKIF
-1853 INSAIKYASE
+1853 INSLIEDSST
-1863 NEGRTLTVNL
+1863 EGHTLTVNL
-1873 DTRKVTNKEYL
+1873 DTNKRNNKEYL
-1884 DNISK
+1884 NNIAQ
-1889 YYYTNIVQGETHT
+1889 YYYTNVVKGETHT
-1902 INDWFTYKSLDKEK
+1902 INDWFTYNSPNKINKVR
-1916 KSKKPV
+1916 KPV

>member
-6 EQKPWDITKSG
+6 EQKPYDITESG
-17 PISYRDLQ
+17 PKSYRELQ
-25 KQNAAMYEGIDAPT
+25 RQNATMLSGIDAPT

-67 RVQSPLYSTHTPL
+67 RVQSPLYNTHTPL

-348 EESRKE
+348 EESRKR
-354 VGTKDLIANIPILT
+354 VGTWDLIANIPILT

-376 KMFAG
+376 KMYAG

-388 VRGIRTRATKE
+388 VSGIRTRATKE

-1012 KRDKNKRT
+1012 NQNKRKKT
-1020 TDSVRFDGTLGELAT
+1020 TNSIRFDGKTGELAV
-1035 DLKHKKDDLEDIGFD
+1035 DLKKQKDSLEEIGFD
-1050 EWKDSLDEEQQR
+1050 EWKESLSDEERAKVDKAEKLIDAVDSLDEMVDGQIDDKTLNEIAHAVINDGIELSDDINELLRHVEAKEDAETLR
-1062 KVDAA
+1062 KVIEA
-1067 EKFIDGIDSLHE
+1067 SLSDPE
-1079 MIDEKAEDE
+1079 NDFG
-1088 ALNKLMHRVVDEAI
+1088 NV
-1102 EESSDLNDLIDKISA
+1102 EE
-1117 QDESERLSSAID
+1117 
-1129 KAVEV
+1129 V
-1134 NEMDDMGKQS
+1134 
-1144 EKERLEAGYREIF
+1144 ERLEAQYRKFWDDHIDEA
-1157 NEETLNKMLAA
+1157 LRYL
-1168 ADAKE
+1168 DAKE
-1173 KAHAKQQEE
+1173 KASEGDQSKEVEE
-1182 IEKQANR
+1182 ME
-1189 ATEEEERKEEAFDRA
+1189 A
-1204 SRADDS
+1204 SRAKEDDLS
-1210 GVDTSVLD
+1210 EGPNDENDEGVDNGID
-1218 KEGKGEGRTSRKK
+1218 KSGHKKRGQTLADRRRAHKRNGKKS
-1231 QTPASRRK
+1231 S
-1239 NTPKKTDTTVEKTP
+1239 DTTVEKTP
-1253 STIEQDK
+1253 STVEQDK
-1260 TEVKNQ
+1260 AAVKNQ
-1266 AKKDSMKERH
+1266 AKRETINKKRNRRLEER
-1276 KSRKESNNYSTA
+1276 KKRNYTTA
-1288 FSNRPQISEY
+1288 YSNRPQISEY
-1298 LMFGNDLQ
+1298 FMFGNDLQ
-1306 TYLQYIKEHPESIP
+1306 TYLQYITEHPDKIP

-1334 YIHYIETVH
+1334 YIQYIKAVH
-1343 KYLKDNGAF
+1343 QYLKDNGSF
-1352 DYVKKNLKLK
+1352 DYVKSKLK
-1362 DELIFTVDEELNKEA
+1362 AGQELIFTVDDELSKNA
-1377 GVPIVVIKAKTENGD
+1377 GVPIVVIKAKTDNGD

-1402 LDFDSINYRTKKP
+1402 LDFDSINSRTKKS

-1427 EEVLEKYKEYKANS
+1427 EEVLEKYKEYK
-1441 KSKTNQKTFET
+1441 
-1452 NYQYDKEM
+1452 
-1460 SFYGG
+1460 
-1465 QIHGTLDR
+1465 
-1473 VENGTAI
+1473 
-1480 YVDSKGN
+1480 
-1487 PVILLAG
+1487 
-1494 KSDHQ
+1494 
-1499 FIGIFREPNS
+1499 
-1509 NKWSIKMENKEG
+1509 ENKE
-1521 DKSIFKN
+1521 
-1528 MLSSVMA
+1528 
-1535 QLPLGAE
+1535 
-1542 LYERT
+1542 
-1547 SISVDGL
+1547 
-1554 RIFSQQLKHG
+1554 
-1564 FEIGND
+1564 
-1570 TYETDINGADLANVF
+1570 
-1585 NMSKEDQENM
+1585 
-1595 SKIEIS
+1595 
-1601 EKELPK
+1601 
-1607 IKEILRPYLEKFGV
+1607 
-1621 KNIDK
+1621 
-1626 VVYITNGKNVSVKL
+1626 
-1640 PILVK
+1640 
-1645 TSQEQTTSTN
+1645 
-1655 EGEFIGAESSVNKLM
+1655 EGEFVGATTTVDKLM

-1702 SGTINTGN
+1702 SGTIDTGN
-1710 DDYNGRILQVDISSA
+1710 TEYNDRILQVDISSA
-1725 KSGQVYIL
+1725 KPGQVYLL
-1733 IPSNNGSLVPALCY
+1733 IPSNNDSLVPALCY
-1747 GTSIEDLINN
+1747 GTNLEELMNN

-1763 NKMIETIQ
+1763 NDLIRIIQ
-1771 SLTNPL
+1771 SLTQPTKIGSL
-1777 KLSDSMNDLAK
+1777 KNELAK
-1788 LLGYSTQSF
+1788 ALGYSTQTIHINYGYNDGGSF
-1797 SVHYGTYKDSEVVH
+1797 KSTNDL
-1811 TDNIEE
+1811 NE
-1817 ADRINVHYIDRKGK
+1817 ADRVRISAVNRAGK
-1831 EVVKTIKLDE
+1831 TVTRIIALNE
-1841 NKQIPRG
+1841 NKEITREK
-1848 NAKVF
+1848 AKIF
-1853 INSAIKYASE
+1853 INSLIEDSST
-1863 NEGRTLTVNL
+1863 EGHTLTVNL
-1873 DTRKVTNKEYL
+1873 DTNKRNNKEYL
-1884 DNISK
+1884 NNIAQ
-1889 YYYTNIVQGETHT
+1889 YYYTNVVKGETHT
-1902 INDWFTYKSLDKEK
+1902 INDWFTYNSPNKINKVR
-1916 KSKKPV
+1916 KPV

-1994 KVTEKEEEKP
+1994 KVTEKEEGKP

-2267 NRTMIDAGFIT
+2267 NRTMVDAGFIT

>member
-1 MSKKK
+1 MTKQK

-17 PISYRDLQ
+17 PKSYRDLQ

-39 DKEYLYNRSRA
+39 DKEYLYRRNLA
-50 NAYKNRS
+50 NAYKSKS

-67 RVQSPLYSTHTPL
+67 RVQSPLYDTHTPL

-88 EYNIDEFNEAGYI
+88 EYSIDEFNDAGYI

-121 LAGTTAAEGI
+121 LAGTAALNGV
-131 IGGIWGLGSAIYHKD
+131 LGSIYGTATAIYHKD
-146 FDNFWDND
+146 FDRFWDND
-154 FSKTMKLINEASEEW
+154 FSNTMKFINNASEEW
-169 MPNYYTK
+169 LPNYYTK

-203 TIGAAYAGGV
+203 TVGAAYAGGI
-213 YAKAIGGIFKG
+213 YAKALGGIFKG
-224 LGAMRAWLGTGR
+224 IGAMRALLGTGR
-236 SLKQSLELGK
+236 SLKQALEIGG
-246 RAMDMSSAARHTKSL
+246 RAMEMSSAARHTKSII
-261 VGSIMSAVGEGTIE
+261 GSVMNAIGEGTIE
-275 AVNNSDDYAN
+275 AINNSDDYAS
-285 AERKKYD
+285 AEKQKYD
-292 ALSAEDTSKAYDK
+292 ALSAEDMGKAYDR
-305 FAMEGGVFDAN
+305 FAMEGGEFDAN
-316 GNPVLDNTPKSLQ
+316 GNPVLDNTPKSIK

-335 KIADAKQAAYDAI
+335 KIAEAKQAAYKGI
-348 EESRKE
+348 EESRKR
-354 VGTKDLIANIPILT
+354 VGTWDLAANLPILT
-368 YGNWYTFG
+368 LGDWYTFG
-376 KMFAG
+376 KMYAG
-381 GWKGAKR
+381 GWKGAKS
-388 VRGIRTRATKE
+388 VNGIRTRATKE
-399 AMDAAKKEGKEAVKS
+399 AMDAAKKEGKDAVKR
-414 LENVVKKA
+414 LHDVVKKA
-422 KKTGYQGLTAE
+422 KKTGYQGLTTE

-439 ETKSYT
+439 EGKSYL

-450 YATLRALGEPL
+450 YATLKALGEPL
-461 KEGLEEMNQSV
+461 KEGLEEMNQSL

-503 WWKAITQG
+503 WWKATVQG
-511 FKDIYGDVDNYEEG
+511 FKDIYGNIDNYEEG
-525 FIGALTGMFG
+525 FIGALTGMMG
-535 SPTFGKTNN
+535 SPTFGKKNN

-562 VVPQWRNAIKDRE
+562 VVPQWRNAVKDRE
-575 HEREVVEHV
+575 HEAEIISHV
-584 NNILKS
+584 NNILKN

-613 VIKDDKKEYKDSELA
+613 VIKDDKKDYKDSELA
-628 SMFENIMYLREGGKL
+628 SMFENIMYLREAGKL
-643 DLLERAIANMD
+643 DLLKRAITNMD
-654 GYTEEDA
+654 GYTEDDA

-680 ELVKRRDDLT
+680 TLIKRRDDLT
-690 AKYEEELEAYNK
+690 AKYEEELEAFNK
-702 DKESTRQFEES
+702 EKEGIRQFEQS
-713 MDASDPNQVAK
+713 MDASNPDQVAK
-724 LQQAKDL
+724 LQEAKNNQARK
-731 QAKREEYLNSIL
+731 EEQFNSML
-743 DDIEKVSKE
+743 DDIEKISKE
-752 VKDSNSHTESGYL
+752 VKDANSHTESGYL
-765 DEDGNLMSPEEVL
+765 KEDGELMSPEEVL
-778 ADLNERKEKYKTII
+778 EDLNKRKEKYNKII
-792 DYVAKT
+792 DYVANT
-798 VKDIDNATGE
+798 VKDIDNATRE
-808 ALSNE
+808 TLSNE

-823 MMKDWRD
+823 MMKDWQD

-837 SLDRLISSIFN
+837 SLDRLIGSIVN
-848 NPELKASLE
+848 NPELQASLQA
-857 SLDDMLEGIDE
+857 LDDRLEGIDE

-878 FGGHLKNRRILK
+878 FGGQLRNRKLLK
-890 NYLASTKSIVELF
+890 NYLTSAKSIMDLF
-903 QKINEKSEDAGLYLA
+903 QKINEHSEDAGLALA
-918 RALNDDTEITVGEG
+918 RALNDDTEITIGEG
-932 ENAKKVKNGDYI
+932 KNAKKVKNGDHI
-944 FNALVDIIG
+944 FDALISIIG

-963 MSFTKNLT
+963 MAFNKNLT
-971 DLKRIGNDYNTYMR
+971 DLKRIGNDYNTYMK
-985 LLSEYTKNPGNID
+985 LLTEYTKNPGNID
-998 KAHEESTNRATREA
+998 KAHEASTNQATREA

-1050 EWKDSLDEEQQR
+1050 EWKGSLDEEQQR

-1173 KAHAKQQEE
+1173 KAYAKQQEE

-1204 SRADDS
+1204 SRADDG

-1218 KEGKGEGRTSRKK
+1218 KEGKGEGKGKGRTSRKK

-1427 EEVLEKYKEYKANS
+1427 EEVLEKYKEYKAN
-1441 KSKTNQKTFET
+1441 
-1452 NYQYDKEM
+1452 
-1460 SFYGG
+1460 
-1465 QIHGTLDR
+1465 
-1473 VENGTAI
+1473 
-1480 YVDSKGN
+1480 
-1487 PVILLAG
+1487 
-1494 KSDHQ
+1494 
-1499 FIGIFREPNS
+1499 RE
-1509 NKWSIKMENKEG
+1509 
-1521 DKSIFKN
+1521 
-1528 MLSSVMA
+1528 
-1535 QLPLGAE
+1535 
-1542 LYERT
+1542 
-1547 SISVDGL
+1547 
-1554 RIFSQQLKHG
+1554 
-1564 FEIGND
+1564 
-1570 TYETDINGADLANVF
+1570 
-1585 NMSKEDQENM
+1585 
-1595 SKIEIS
+1595 
-1601 EKELPK
+1601 
-1607 IKEILRPYLEKFGV
+1607 
-1621 KNIDK
+1621 
-1626 VVYITNGKNVSVKL
+1626 
-1640 PILVK
+1640 
-1645 TSQEQTTSTN
+1645 

-1797 SVHYGTYKDSEVVH
+1797 SVHYGTYKDSEVVR

-1817 ADRINVHYIDRKGK
+1817 ADRINIHYIDRKGK
-1831 EVVKTIKLDE
+1831 EVVRTIKLDE
-1841 NKQIPRG
+1841 NKQISRG

-1945 VTYTIRDGDV
+1945 VTYTIEDGNV
-1955 YDENDNRLSKEE
+1955 YDEDGNRLSKEE

-1975 EERKPKEEKKP
+1975 EERKPKEEKPQEESK
-1986 EEKPEETK
+1986 EEK
-1994 KVTEKEEEKP
+1994 KP
-2004 RERRTGRK
+2004 RSRRK
-2012 RKGRESVSLLNIPK
+2012 RKGKESVSLLNIPK
-2026 EEEEEKSDE
+2026 EEEDKEESKEDTQE
-2035 EQSDVQEEPKE
+2035 ETPKEDTTQEEPKE
-2046 EPKEKEEEKKEE
+2046 EPKEKEEEKE
-2058 DKNDDEG
+2058 DDNNEG
-2065 TPTSTSELGEDRAKT
+2065 TPTNTSELGEDRAKT
-2080 TRANQRNNRRRRP
+2080 TRAKQRNNKRRRP

-2098 EATETRAEEPKET
+2098 ESTETKAESKET
-2111 TKKTLRERTIA
+2111 TKKTLREKTIDKA
-2122 KSIQIFPD
+2122 VQIFPD
-2130 ANQDRIKNIVNKI
+2130 ADKSRLENIVNKI

-2163 IKFLKRL
+2163 VKFLKRL

-2177 TVRNYNNFI
+2177 TVRHYNNFL
-2186 ESVFTPSEIEEID
+2186 ESIFTPSEIKEID
-2199 AAAIDEYGLSNDFSL
+2199 AAAKDEYGLSDDYSL
-2214 RTVQKVEAIMTSLKE
+2214 RTVQKVEAIMNSLKE
-2229 YMDGYSR
+2229 YMDGYNR
-2236 VKSKKLLNAFKVIK
+2236 VKSKRLLNAFKVIK
-2250 NIVDTVGKNT
+2250 NIVDTVGKNI
-2260 ILLNNFL
+2260 ILMNNFL
-2267 NRTMIDAGFIT
+2267 NRTMINAGFIM
-2278 DTRSPQDRAIE
+2278 DNRSPQDRAIE
-2289 SSLRIKYAFKNLS
+2289 NSLRIKYAFKNLS
-2302 KELKDIL
+2302 KELKDVL

-2329 YLKC
+2329 YLRC

>member
-57 LYNAAEAAPT
+57 LYNAAEAALT
-67 RVQSPLYSTHTPL
+67 RVQSPLYNTHTPL

-348 EESRKE
+348 EESRKR
-354 VGTKDLIANIPILT
+354 VGTWDLIANIPILT

-376 KMFAG
+376 KMYAG

-388 VRGIRTRATKE
+388 VSGIRTRATKE
-399 AMDAAKKEGKEAVKS
+399 AMDAAKKEGKEAVER

-918 RALNDDTEITVGEG
+918 RALNDDTEITVGKG

-1012 KRDKNKRT
+1012 NQNKRKKT
-1020 TDSVRFDGTLGELAT
+1020 TNSIRFDGKTGELAV
-1035 DLKHKKDDLEDIGFD
+1035 DLKKQKDSLEEIGFD
-1050 EWKDSLDEEQQR
+1050 EWKESLSDEERAKVDKAEKLIDAVDSLDEMVDGQIDDKTLNEIAHAMINDGIELSDDINELLRHVEAKEDAETLR
-1062 KVDAA
+1062 KVIEA
-1067 EKFIDGIDSLHE
+1067 SLSDPE
-1079 MIDEKAEDE
+1079 NDFG
-1088 ALNKLMHRVVDEAI
+1088 NV
-1102 EESSDLNDLIDKISA
+1102 EE
-1117 QDESERLSSAID
+1117 
-1129 KAVEV
+1129 V
-1134 NEMDDMGKQS
+1134 
-1144 EKERLEAGYREIF
+1144 ERLEAQYRKFWDDHIDEA
-1157 NEETLNKMLAA
+1157 LRYL
-1168 ADAKE
+1168 DAKE
-1173 KAHAKQQEE
+1173 KASEGDQSKEVEE
-1182 IEKQANR
+1182 ME
-1189 ATEEEERKEEAFDRA
+1189 A
-1204 SRADDS
+1204 SRTKEDDLS
-1210 GVDTSVLD
+1210 EGPNDENDEGVDNGID
-1218 KEGKGEGRTSRKK
+1218 KSGHKKRGQTLANGRRAHKGNGKKS
-1231 QTPASRRK
+1231 S
-1239 NTPKKTDTTVEKTP
+1239 DTTVEKTP
-1253 STIEQDK
+1253 STVEQDK
-1260 TEVKNQ
+1260 AAVKNQ
-1266 AKKDSMKERH
+1266 AKRETINKKRNRRLEER
-1276 KSRKESNNYSTA
+1276 KKRNYTTA
-1288 FSNRPQISEY
+1288 YSNRPQISEY
-1298 LMFGNDLQ
+1298 FMFGNDLQ
-1306 TYLQYIKEHPESIP
+1306 TYLQYITEHPDKIP

-1334 YIHYIETVH
+1334 YIQYIKAVH
-1343 KYLKDNGAF
+1343 QYLKDNGSF
-1352 DYVKKNLKLK
+1352 DYVKSKLK
-1362 DELIFTVDEELNKEA
+1362 AGQELIFTVDDELSKNA
-1377 GVPIVVIKAKTENGD
+1377 GVPIVVIKAKTDNGD

-1402 LDFDSINYRTKKP
+1402 LDFDSINSRTKKS

-1427 EEVLEKYKEYKANS
+1427 EEVLEKYKEYK
-1441 KSKTNQKTFET
+1441 
-1452 NYQYDKEM
+1452 
-1460 SFYGG
+1460 
-1465 QIHGTLDR
+1465 
-1473 VENGTAI
+1473 
-1480 YVDSKGN
+1480 
-1487 PVILLAG
+1487 
-1494 KSDHQ
+1494 
-1499 FIGIFREPNS
+1499 
-1509 NKWSIKMENKEG
+1509 ENKE
-1521 DKSIFKN
+1521 
-1528 MLSSVMA
+1528 
-1535 QLPLGAE
+1535 
-1542 LYERT
+1542 
-1547 SISVDGL
+1547 
-1554 RIFSQQLKHG
+1554 
-1564 FEIGND
+1564 
-1570 TYETDINGADLANVF
+1570 
-1585 NMSKEDQENM
+1585 
-1595 SKIEIS
+1595 
-1601 EKELPK
+1601 
-1607 IKEILRPYLEKFGV
+1607 
-1621 KNIDK
+1621 
-1626 VVYITNGKNVSVKL
+1626 
-1640 PILVK
+1640 
-1645 TSQEQTTSTN
+1645 
-1655 EGEFIGAESSVNKLM
+1655 EGEFVGATTTVDKLM
-1670 GGDIAFSAVNEHSVS
+1670 GGDIAFSTVNEHSVS

-1702 SGTINTGN
+1702 SGTIDTGN
-1710 DDYNGRILQVDISSA
+1710 TEYNDRILQVDISSA
-1725 KSGQVYIL
+1725 KPGQVYLL

-1747 GTSIEDLINN
+1747 GTNLEDLMNN

-1763 NKMIETIQ
+1763 NDLIRIIQ
-1771 SLTNPL
+1771 SLTQPTKIGSL
-1777 KLSDSMNDLAK
+1777 KNELAK
-1788 LLGYSTQSF
+1788 ALGYSTQTIHINYGYNDGGSF
-1797 SVHYGTYKDSEVVH
+1797 KSTNDL
-1811 TDNIEE
+1811 NE
-1817 ADRINVHYIDRKGK
+1817 ADRVRISAVNRAGK
-1831 EVVKTIKLDE
+1831 TVTRIIALNE
-1841 NKQIPRG
+1841 NKEITREK
-1848 NAKVF
+1848 AKIF
-1853 INSAIKYASE
+1853 INSLIEDSST
-1863 NEGRTLTVNL
+1863 EGHTLTVNL
-1873 DTRKVTNKEYL
+1873 DTNKRNNKEYL
-1884 DNISK
+1884 NNIAQ
-1889 YYYTNIVQGETHT
+1889 YYYTNVVKGETHT
-1902 INDWFTYKSLDKEK
+1902 INDWFTYNSPNKINKVR
-1916 KSKKPV
+1916 KPV

-2199 AAAIDEYGLSNDFSL
+2199 AAAIDEYGLSNDFLL

-2278 DTRSPQDRAIE
+2278 DTRSPQDRAIG

>member
-1 MSKKK
+1 MSKEK
-6 EQKPWDITKSG
+6 EQKPYDITESG
-17 PISYRDLQ
+17 PKSYRELQ
-25 KQNAAMYEGIDAPT
+25 RQNAAMLSGIDAPT

-50 NAYKNRS
+50 NAYKSKS

-67 RVQSPLYSTHTPL
+67 RVQSPLYDTHTPL
-80 GQSAYDQS
+80 GQSAYDKS
-88 EYNIDEFNEAGYI
+88 EYDIDEFNEAGYI
-101 RGENQ
+101 RGGNQ

-115 TTKAAV
+115 TTKATV

-213 YAKAIGGIFKG
+213 YAQTIGGIFRG
-224 LGAMRAWLGTGR
+224 LGAMKAWLGTGR
-236 SLKQSLELGK
+236 SLKQALELGK

-292 ALSAEDTSKAYDK
+292 ALSAEDIGKAYDK

-329 LQADLK
+329 LQVDLK

-388 VRGIRTRATKE
+388 VKGIRTRATKE
-399 AMDAAKKEGKEAVKS
+399 AMDAAKKEGKDAVKR
-414 LENVVKKA
+414 LHDVVKKA

-450 YATLRALGEPL
+450 YATLKALGEPL

-628 SMFENIMYLREGGKL
+628 SMFENIMYLREANKL
-643 DLLERAIANMD
+643 DLLKRAIANID

-680 ELVKRRDDLT
+680 ELVKRRDGLT

-778 ADLNERKEKYKTII
+778 KDLNERKEKYKTII
-792 DYVAKT
+792 DYVANT
-798 VKDIDNATGE
+798 IKDIDNATGE

-837 SLDRLISSIFN
+837 SLDRLIGSIVN
-848 NPELKASLE
+848 NPELQASLQA
-857 SLDDMLEGIDE
+857 LDDRLEGIDE

-873 LEQIV
+873 LEQVV
-878 FGGHLKNRRILK
+878 FGGQLRNRKLLK
-890 NYLASTKSIVELF
+890 NYLASAKSIMDLF
-903 QKINEKSEDAGLYLA
+903 QKINEHSEDAGLALA
-918 RALNDDTEITVGEG
+918 RALNDDTEITIGEG
-932 ENAKKVKNGDYI
+932 KNAKKVKNGDHI
-944 FNALVDIIG
+944 FDALISIIG

-963 MSFTKNLT
+963 MAFNKNLT
-971 DLKRIGNDYNTYMR
+971 DLKRIGNDYNTYMK
-985 LLSEYTKNPGNID
+985 LLTEYTKNPGNID
-998 KAHEESTNRATREA
+998 KAHEASTNRATREA
-1012 KRDKNKRT
+1012 NQNKRKKT
-1020 TDSVRFDGTLGELAT
+1020 TNSVRFDGKTGELAV
-1035 DLKHKKDDLEDIGFD
+1035 DLKNQKDSLEEIGYD
-1050 EWKDSLDEEQQR
+1050 EWKKSLSDEERAKVDKAEKLIDAVDSLNEMVDGQIDDKTLNEIAHAMINDGIELSDDINELLRHVEAKEDAETLR
-1062 KVDAA
+1062 KV
-1067 EKFIDGIDSLHE
+1067 I
-1079 MIDEKAEDE
+1079 E
-1088 ALNKLMHRVVDEAI
+1088 AS
-1102 EESSDLNDLIDKISA
+1102 SSDPENDFGN
-1117 QDESERLSSAID
+1117 
-1129 KAVEV
+1129 VEEV
-1134 NEMDDMGKQS
+1134 
-1144 EKERLEAGYREIF
+1144 ERLEAQYREFWDDHID
-1157 NEETLNKMLAA
+1157 EALRYL
-1168 ADAKE
+1168 DAKE
-1173 KAHAKQQEE
+1173 KASEGDQSKEVEEMEASRAKEDDLSEGPNDENEGVDNGIDKSKSKSKKRGQTLADRRKAHKRNSKKSSDTTVDKTPNTVEQDQTEVK
-1182 IEKQANR
+1182 KQAESRTINEKR
-1189 ATEEEERKEEAFDRA
+1189 SRRLEERKKR
-1204 SRADDS
+1204 
-1210 GVDTSVLD
+1210 
-1218 KEGKGEGRTSRKK
+1218 
-1231 QTPASRRK
+1231 
-1239 NTPKKTDTTVEKTP
+1239 NYTT
-1253 STIEQDK
+1253 
-1260 TEVKNQ
+1260 
-1266 AKKDSMKERH
+1266 A
-1276 KSRKESNNYSTA
+1276 Y
-1288 FSNRPQISEY
+1288 SNRPQISEY
-1298 LMFGNDLQ
+1298 FMFGNDLQ
-1306 TYLQYIKEHPESIP
+1306 TYLQYITDHPDKIP

-1334 YIHYIETVH
+1334 YIQYIKAVH
-1343 KYLKDNGAF
+1343 QYLKDNGAF
-1352 DYVKKNLKLK
+1352 DYVKSKLK
-1362 DELIFTVDEELNKEA
+1362 AGQELIFTVDDELSENA

-1392 YVVVGTMKSK
+1392 YAVVGTMKSE
-1402 LDFDSINYRTKKP
+1402 LDFNSINSRTKKS
-1415 YGETDTE
+1415 YGETDVE

-1427 EEVLEKYKEYKANS
+1427 EEVLEKYKEYK
-1441 KSKTNQKTFET
+1441 
-1452 NYQYDKEM
+1452 
-1460 SFYGG
+1460 
-1465 QIHGTLDR
+1465 
-1473 VENGTAI
+1473 
-1480 YVDSKGN
+1480 
-1487 PVILLAG
+1487 
-1494 KSDHQ
+1494 
-1499 FIGIFREPNS
+1499 
-1509 NKWSIKMENKEG
+1509 ENKE
-1521 DKSIFKN
+1521 
-1528 MLSSVMA
+1528 
-1535 QLPLGAE
+1535 
-1542 LYERT
+1542 
-1547 SISVDGL
+1547 
-1554 RIFSQQLKHG
+1554 
-1564 FEIGND
+1564 
-1570 TYETDINGADLANVF
+1570 
-1585 NMSKEDQENM
+1585 
-1595 SKIEIS
+1595 
-1601 EKELPK
+1601 
-1607 IKEILRPYLEKFGV
+1607 
-1621 KNIDK
+1621 
-1626 VVYITNGKNVSVKL
+1626 
-1640 PILVK
+1640 
-1645 TSQEQTTSTN
+1645 
-1655 EGEFIGAESSVNKLM
+1655 EGEFIGATTTVDKLM
-1670 GGDIAFSAVNEHSVS
+1670 GGDIAFSTVNEHSVS

-1702 SGTINTGN
+1702 SGNINTGN
-1710 DDYNGRILQVDISSA
+1710 TEYNNRILQVDISNA
-1725 KSGQVYIL
+1725 KPGQVYLL

-1747 GTSIEDLINN
+1747 GTNLEDLMNN
-1757 DNDWYI
+1757 DNDWYVNDLI
-1763 NKMIETIQ
+1763 RIIQ
-1771 SLTNPL
+1771 SLTQPTKLGSL
-1777 KLSDSMNDLAK
+1777 KNELAK
-1788 LLGYSTQSF
+1788 ALGYSTQTI
-1797 SVHYGTYKDSEVVH
+1797 HINYGYDDGNFKST
-1811 TDNIEE
+1811 NNLNE
-1817 ADRINVHYIDRKGK
+1817 ADRIRISVVNRAGK
-1831 EVVKTIKLDE
+1831 TVIRTITLNE
-1841 NKQIPRG
+1841 NKEITREK
-1848 NAKVF
+1848 AKTL
-1853 INSAIKYASE
+1853 INSLIEDSSM
-1863 NEGRTLTVNL
+1863 EGYTLTVNL
-1873 DTRKVTNKEYL
+1873 DTTKRNNKEYL
-1884 DNISK
+1884 NNIAQ
-1889 YYYTNIVQGETHT
+1889 YYYTNVVKGETHT
-1902 INDWFTYKSLDKEK
+1902 INDWFTYNSINKTNKVE
-1916 KSKKPV
+1916 KPV

-1934 PKSTVTKVVDG
+1934 PKSTVTKVVNG

-1975 EERKPKEEKKP
+1975 EERKPKEEKPQEESK
-1986 EEKPEETK
+1986 EEK
-1994 KVTEKEEEKP
+1994 KP
-2004 RERRTGRK
+2004 RSRRK

-2026 EEEEEKSDE
+2026 EEEDKGESKENAQEETPREDTT
-2035 EQSDVQEEPKE
+2035 QEEPKE
-2046 EPKEKEEEKKEE
+2046 EPKEKEEEKKED
-2058 DKNDDEG
+2058 DKNDDGG
-2065 TPTSTSELGEDRAKT
+2065 TPTNTSELGEDRAKT
-2080 TRANQRNNRRRRP
+2080 TRVKQRNNRRRRP

-2098 EATETRAEEPKET
+2098 ESTETKSESKET
-2111 TKKTLRERTIA
+2111 TKKTLREKTVDKA
-2122 KSIQIFPD
+2122 VQIFPD
-2130 ANQDRIKNIVNKI
+2130 ADKGRLENIVNKI

-2163 IKFLKRL
+2163 VKFLKKL

-2177 TVRNYNNFI
+2177 TVRHYNNFL
-2186 ESVFTPSEIEEID
+2186 ESIFTPSEIEEID
-2199 AAAIDEYGLSNDFSL
+2199 AAAKDEYGLSEDYSL

-2229 YMDGYSR
+2229 YMDGYNR
-2236 VKSKKLLNAFKVIK
+2236 VKSKRLLNAFKVIK
-2250 NIVDTVGKNT
+2250 NIVDTVGKNI
-2260 ILLNNFL
+2260 ILMNNFL
-2267 NRTMIDAGFIT
+2267 NRTMINAGFIM
-2278 DTRSPQDRAIE
+2278 DNRSPQDRAIE
-2289 SSLRIKYAFKNLS
+2289 NSLRIKYAFKNLS
-2302 KELKDIL
+2302 KEFKDIL
-2309 SARGISEQVYSALS
+2309 SERGISEQVYLALS

-2329 YLKC
+2329 YLRC

>member
-67 RVQSPLYSTHTPL
+67 RVQSPLYNTHTPL

-348 EESRKE
+348 EESRKR
-354 VGTKDLIANIPILT
+354 VGTWDLIANIPILT

-1012 KRDKNKRT
+1012 NQNKRKKT
-1020 TDSVRFDGTLGELAT
+1020 TNSIRFDGKTGELAV
-1035 DLKHKKDDLEDIGFD
+1035 DLKKQKDSLEEIGFD
-1050 EWKDSLDEEQQR
+1050 EWKESLSDEERAKVDKAEKLIDAVDSLDEMVDGQIDDKTLNEIAHAMINDGIELSDDINELLRHVEAKEDAETLR
-1062 KVDAA
+1062 KVIEA
-1067 EKFIDGIDSLHE
+1067 SLSDPE
-1079 MIDEKAEDE
+1079 NDFG
-1088 ALNKLMHRVVDEAI
+1088 NV
-1102 EESSDLNDLIDKISA
+1102 EE
-1117 QDESERLSSAID
+1117 
-1129 KAVEV
+1129 V
-1134 NEMDDMGKQS
+1134 
-1144 EKERLEAGYREIF
+1144 ERLEAQYRKFWDDHIDEA
-1157 NEETLNKMLAA
+1157 LRYL
-1168 ADAKE
+1168 DAKE
-1173 KAHAKQQEE
+1173 KASEGDQSKEVEE
-1182 IEKQANR
+1182 ME
-1189 ATEEEERKEEAFDRA
+1189 A
-1204 SRADDS
+1204 SRAKEDDLS
-1210 GVDTSVLD
+1210 EGPNDENDEGVDNGID
-1218 KEGKGEGRTSRKK
+1218 KSGHKKRGQTLADRRRAHKRNGKKS
-1231 QTPASRRK
+1231 S
-1239 NTPKKTDTTVEKTP
+1239 DTTVEKTP
-1253 STIEQDK
+1253 STVEQDK
-1260 TEVKNQ
+1260 AAVKNQ
-1266 AKKDSMKERH
+1266 AKRETINKKRNRRLEER
-1276 KSRKESNNYSTA
+1276 KKRNYTTA
-1288 FSNRPQISEY
+1288 YSNRPQISEY
-1298 LMFGNDLQ
+1298 FMFGNDLQ
-1306 TYLQYIKEHPESIP
+1306 TYLQYITEHPDKIP

-1334 YIHYIETVH
+1334 YIQYIKAVH
-1343 KYLKDNGAF
+1343 QYLKDNGSF
-1352 DYVKKNLKLK
+1352 DYVKSKLK
-1362 DELIFTVDEELNKEA
+1362 AGQELIFTVDDELSKNA
-1377 GVPIVVIKAKTENGD
+1377 GVPIVVIKAKTDNGD

-1402 LDFDSINYRTKKP
+1402 LDFDSINSRTKKS

-1427 EEVLEKYKEYKANS
+1427 EEVLEKYKEYK
-1441 KSKTNQKTFET
+1441 
-1452 NYQYDKEM
+1452 
-1460 SFYGG
+1460 
-1465 QIHGTLDR
+1465 
-1473 VENGTAI
+1473 
-1480 YVDSKGN
+1480 
-1487 PVILLAG
+1487 
-1494 KSDHQ
+1494 
-1499 FIGIFREPNS
+1499 
-1509 NKWSIKMENKEG
+1509 ENKE
-1521 DKSIFKN
+1521 
-1528 MLSSVMA
+1528 
-1535 QLPLGAE
+1535 
-1542 LYERT
+1542 
-1547 SISVDGL
+1547 
-1554 RIFSQQLKHG
+1554 
-1564 FEIGND
+1564 
-1570 TYETDINGADLANVF
+1570 
-1585 NMSKEDQENM
+1585 
-1595 SKIEIS
+1595 
-1601 EKELPK
+1601 
-1607 IKEILRPYLEKFGV
+1607 
-1621 KNIDK
+1621 
-1626 VVYITNGKNVSVKL
+1626 
-1640 PILVK
+1640 
-1645 TSQEQTTSTN
+1645 
-1655 EGEFIGAESSVNKLM
+1655 EGEFVGATTTVDKLM

-1702 SGTINTGN
+1702 SGTIDTGN
-1710 DDYNGRILQVDISSA
+1710 TEYNDRILQVDISSA
-1725 KSGQVYIL
+1725 KPGQVYLL
-1733 IPSNNGSLVPALCY
+1733 IPSNNDSLVPALCY
-1747 GTSIEDLINN
+1747 GTNLEELMNN

-1763 NKMIETIQ
+1763 NDLIRIIQ
-1771 SLTNPL
+1771 SLTQPTKIGSL
-1777 KLSDSMNDLAK
+1777 KNELAK
-1788 LLGYSTQSF
+1788 ALGYSTQTIHINYGYNDGGSF
-1797 SVHYGTYKDSEVVH
+1797 KSTNDL
-1811 TDNIEE
+1811 NE
-1817 ADRINVHYIDRKGK
+1817 ADRVRISAVNRAGK
-1831 EVVKTIKLDE
+1831 TVTRIIALNE
-1841 NKQIPRG
+1841 NKEITREK
-1848 NAKVF
+1848 AKIF
-1853 INSAIKYASE
+1853 INSLIEDSST
-1863 NEGRTLTVNL
+1863 EGHTLTVNL
-1873 DTRKVTNKEYL
+1873 DTNKRNNKEYL
-1884 DNISK
+1884 NNIAQ
-1889 YYYTNIVQGETHT
+1889 YYYTNVVKGETHT
-1902 INDWFTYKSLDKEK
+1902 INDWFTYNSPNKINKVR
-1916 KSKKPV
+1916 KPV

>member
-67 RVQSPLYSTHTPL
+67 RVQSPLYNTHTPL

-329 LQADLK
+329 LQVDLK

-575 HEREVVEHV
+575 HKREVVEHV

-1012 KRDKNKRT
+1012 NQNKRKKT
-1020 TDSVRFDGTLGELAT
+1020 TNSIRFDGKTGELAV
-1035 DLKHKKDDLEDIGFD
+1035 DLKKQKDSLEEIGFD
-1050 EWKDSLDEEQQR
+1050 EWKESLSDEERAKVDKAEKLIDAVDSLDEMVDGQIDDKTLNEIAHAMINDGIELSDDINELLRHVEAKEDAETLR
-1062 KVDAA
+1062 KVIEA
-1067 EKFIDGIDSLHE
+1067 SLSDPE
-1079 MIDEKAEDE
+1079 NDFG
-1088 ALNKLMHRVVDEAI
+1088 NV
-1102 EESSDLNDLIDKISA
+1102 EE
-1117 QDESERLSSAID
+1117 
-1129 KAVEV
+1129 V
-1134 NEMDDMGKQS
+1134 
-1144 EKERLEAGYREIF
+1144 ERLEAQYRKFWDDHIDEA
-1157 NEETLNKMLAA
+1157 LRYL
-1168 ADAKE
+1168 DAKE
-1173 KAHAKQQEE
+1173 KASEGDQSKEVEE
-1182 IEKQANR
+1182 ME
-1189 ATEEEERKEEAFDRA
+1189 A
-1204 SRADDS
+1204 SRAKEDDLS
-1210 GVDTSVLD
+1210 EGPNDENDEGVDNGID
-1218 KEGKGEGRTSRKK
+1218 KSGHKKRGQTLADRRRAHKRNGKKS
-1231 QTPASRRK
+1231 S
-1239 NTPKKTDTTVEKTP
+1239 DTTVEKTP
-1253 STIEQDK
+1253 STVEQDK
-1260 TEVKNQ
+1260 AAVKNQ
-1266 AKKDSMKERH
+1266 AKRETINKKRNRRLEER
-1276 KSRKESNNYSTA
+1276 KKRNYTTA
-1288 FSNRPQISEY
+1288 YSNRPQISEY
-1298 LMFGNDLQ
+1298 FMFGNDLQ
-1306 TYLQYIKEHPESIP
+1306 TYLQYITEHPDKIP

-1334 YIHYIETVH
+1334 YIQYIKAVH
-1343 KYLKDNGAF
+1343 QYLKDNGSF
-1352 DYVKKNLKLK
+1352 DYVKSKLK
-1362 DELIFTVDEELNKEA
+1362 AGQELIFTVDDELSKNA
-1377 GVPIVVIKAKTENGD
+1377 GVPIVVIKAKTDNGD

-1402 LDFDSINYRTKKP
+1402 LDFDSINSRTKKS

-1427 EEVLEKYKEYKANS
+1427 EEVLEKYKEYK
-1441 KSKTNQKTFET
+1441 
-1452 NYQYDKEM
+1452 
-1460 SFYGG
+1460 
-1465 QIHGTLDR
+1465 
-1473 VENGTAI
+1473 
-1480 YVDSKGN
+1480 
-1487 PVILLAG
+1487 
-1494 KSDHQ
+1494 
-1499 FIGIFREPNS
+1499 
-1509 NKWSIKMENKEG
+1509 ENKE
-1521 DKSIFKN
+1521 
-1528 MLSSVMA
+1528 
-1535 QLPLGAE
+1535 
-1542 LYERT
+1542 
-1547 SISVDGL
+1547 
-1554 RIFSQQLKHG
+1554 
-1564 FEIGND
+1564 
-1570 TYETDINGADLANVF
+1570 
-1585 NMSKEDQENM
+1585 
-1595 SKIEIS
+1595 
-1601 EKELPK
+1601 
-1607 IKEILRPYLEKFGV
+1607 
-1621 KNIDK
+1621 
-1626 VVYITNGKNVSVKL
+1626 
-1640 PILVK
+1640 
-1645 TSQEQTTSTN
+1645 
-1655 EGEFIGAESSVNKLM
+1655 EGEFVGATTTVDKLM

-1702 SGTINTGN
+1702 SGTIDTGN
-1710 DDYNGRILQVDISSA
+1710 TEYNDRILQVDISSA
-1725 KSGQVYIL
+1725 KPGQVYLL
-1733 IPSNNGSLVPALCY
+1733 IPSNNDSLVPALCY
-1747 GTSIEDLINN
+1747 GTNLEELMNN

-1763 NKMIETIQ
+1763 NDLIRIIQ
-1771 SLTNPL
+1771 SLTQPTKIGSL
-1777 KLSDSMNDLAK
+1777 KNELAK
-1788 LLGYSTQSF
+1788 ALGYSTQTIHINYGYNDGGSF
-1797 SVHYGTYKDSEVVH
+1797 KSTNDL
-1811 TDNIEE
+1811 NE
-1817 ADRINVHYIDRKGK
+1817 ADRVRISAVNRAGK
-1831 EVVKTIKLDE
+1831 TVTRIIALNE
-1841 NKQIPRG
+1841 NKEITREK
-1848 NAKVF
+1848 AKIF
-1853 INSAIKYASE
+1853 INSLIEDSST
-1863 NEGRTLTVNL
+1863 EGHTLTVNL
-1873 DTRKVTNKEYL
+1873 DTNKRNNKEYL
-1884 DNISK
+1884 NNIAQ
-1889 YYYTNIVQGETHT
+1889 YYYTNVVKGETHT
-1902 INDWFTYKSLDKEK
+1902 INDWFTYNSPNKINKVR
-1916 KSKKPV
+1916 KPV

-1994 KVTEKEEEKP
+1994 KATTVRDKLSNLGLYDKNLHLSINHLTDDKIAEKDANAIRKAVRKVLEDTAHHEPANILDAINVALTFNHIEDKTKEALKKLFNAVKEGTIPVDIAMDIFNTYLNCYDTVREKSLRNLRSKSKKTLAEIKESTETKEEEKPQEKP

-2035 EQSDVQEEPKE
+2035 EQSDVQE

>member
-1 MSKKK
+1 MTKQK

-17 PISYRDLQ
+17 PKSYRDLQ
-25 KQNAAMYEGIDAPT
+25 KQNAAMYEGVDAPT
-39 DKEYLYNRSRA
+39 DEEYLYRRNLA
-50 NAYKNRS
+50 NAYKSKS

-67 RVQSPLYSTHTPL
+67 RVQSPLYDTHTPL

-88 EYNIDEFNEAGYI
+88 EYSIDEFNDAGYI
-101 RGENQ
+101 RGEHQ

-121 LAGTTAAEGI
+121 LAGTTALNGV
-131 IGGIWGLGSAIYHKD
+131 LGSIYGTATAVYHKD
-146 FDNFWDND
+146 FDRFWDND
-154 FSKTMKLINEASEEW
+154 FSNTMKFINDASEEW
-169 MPNYYTK
+169 LPNYYTK

-203 TIGAAYAGGV
+203 TVGAAYAGGI
-213 YAKAIGGIFKG
+213 YAKALGGIFKG
-224 LGAMRAWLGTGR
+224 IGAMRALLGTGR
-236 SLKQSLELGK
+236 SLKQALEIGG
-246 RAMDMSSAARHTKSL
+246 RAMEMSSAARHTKSII
-261 VGSIMSAVGEGTIE
+261 GSVMNAIGEGTIE
-275 AVNNSDDYAN
+275 AINNSDDYAS
-285 AERKKYD
+285 AEKQKYD
-292 ALSAEDTSKAYDK
+292 ALSAEDIGKAYDR
-305 FAMEGGVFDAN
+305 FAMEGGEFDAN
-316 GNPVLDNTPKSLQ
+316 GNPVLDNTPKSIK

-335 KIADAKQAAYDAI
+335 KIAEAKQAAYEGI
-348 EESRKE
+348 EESRKR
-354 VGTKDLIANIPILT
+354 VGTWDLAANLPILT
-368 YGNWYTFG
+368 FGDWYTFG
-376 KMFAG
+376 KMYAG
-381 GWKGAKR
+381 GWKGAKS
-388 VRGIRTRATKE
+388 VNGIRTRATKE
-399 AMDAAKKEGKEAVKS
+399 AMDAAKKEGKDAVKR
-414 LENVVKKA
+414 LHDVVKKA
-422 KKTGYQGLTAE
+422 KKTGYQGLTTE

-439 ETKSYT
+439 ESKSYL

-450 YATLRALGEPL
+450 YATLKALGEPL
-461 KEGLEEMNQSV
+461 KEGLEEMNQSL

-503 WWKAITQG
+503 WWKATVQG
-511 FKDIYGDVDNYEEG
+511 FKDIYGNIDNYEEG
-525 FIGALTGMFG
+525 FIGALTGMMG
-535 SPTFGKTNN
+535 SPTFGKKNN

-575 HEREVVEHV
+575 HEAEIISHV
-584 NNILKS
+584 NNILKN

-613 VIKDDKKEYKDSELA
+613 VIKDDKKDYKDSELA
-628 SMFENIMYLREGGKL
+628 SMFENIMYLREAGKL
-643 DLLERAIANMD
+643 DLLKRAITNMD
-654 GYTEEDA
+654 GYTEDDA

-680 ELVKRRDDLT
+680 TLIKRRDDLT
-690 AKYEEELEAYNK
+690 AKYEEELEAFNK
-702 DKESTRQFEES
+702 EKEGTRQFEQS
-713 MDASDPNQVAK
+713 MDASNPDQVAK
-724 LQQAKDL
+724 LQEAKNNQARK
-731 QAKREEYLNSIL
+731 EEQLNSML
-743 DDIEKVSKE
+743 DDIEKISKE
-752 VKDSNSHTESGYL
+752 VKDANSHTESGYL
-765 DEDGNLMSPEEVL
+765 KEDGELMSPKEVL
-778 ADLNERKEKYKTII
+778 EDLNKRKEKYNKII
-792 DYVAKT
+792 DYVANT

-823 MMKDWRD
+823 MMKDWQD

-837 SLDRLISSIFN
+837 SLDRLIGSIVN
-848 NPELKASLE
+848 NPELQASLQA
-857 SLDDMLEGIDE
+857 LDDMLEGIDE

-873 LEQIV
+873 LEQVV
-878 FGGHLKNRRILK
+878 FGGQLRNRKLLK
-890 NYLASTKSIVELF
+890 NYLASAKSIMDLF
-903 QKINEKSEDAGLYLA
+903 QKINEHSENAGLALA
-918 RALNDDTEITVGEG
+918 RALNDDTEITIGEG
-932 ENAKKVKNGDYI
+932 KNAKKVKNGDYI
-944 FNALVDIIG
+944 FDALISIIG

-963 MSFTKNLT
+963 MAFNKNLT
-971 DLKRIGNDYNTYMR
+971 DLKRIGNDYNTYMK
-985 LLSEYTKNPGNID
+985 LLTEYTKNPGNID
-998 KAHEESTNRATREA
+998 KAHEASTNQATREA

-1050 EWKDSLDEEQQR
+1050 EWKGSLDEEQQR

-1102 EESSDLNDLIDKISA
+1102 EESSDLNDLINKISA

-1157 NEETLNKMLAA
+1157 NEETLNKILAA

-1189 ATEEEERKEEAFDRA
+1189 ATEEEERKEEAFNRA
-1204 SRADDS
+1204 SRADDG

-1218 KEGKGEGRTSRKK
+1218 KEGKGKGRTSRKK

-1276 KSRKESNNYSTA
+1276 KRRKESNNYSTA

-1377 GVPIVVIKAKTENGD
+1377 GAPIVVIKAKTENGD

-1427 EEVLEKYKEYKANS
+1427 EEVLEKYKEYKAN
-1441 KSKTNQKTFET
+1441 
-1452 NYQYDKEM
+1452 
-1460 SFYGG
+1460 
-1465 QIHGTLDR
+1465 
-1473 VENGTAI
+1473 
-1480 YVDSKGN
+1480 
-1487 PVILLAG
+1487 
-1494 KSDHQ
+1494 
-1499 FIGIFREPNS
+1499 RE
-1509 NKWSIKMENKEG
+1509 
-1521 DKSIFKN
+1521 
-1528 MLSSVMA
+1528 
-1535 QLPLGAE
+1535 
-1542 LYERT
+1542 
-1547 SISVDGL
+1547 
-1554 RIFSQQLKHG
+1554 
-1564 FEIGND
+1564 
-1570 TYETDINGADLANVF
+1570 
-1585 NMSKEDQENM
+1585 
-1595 SKIEIS
+1595 
-1601 EKELPK
+1601 
-1607 IKEILRPYLEKFGV
+1607 
-1621 KNIDK
+1621 
-1626 VVYITNGKNVSVKL
+1626 
-1640 PILVK
+1640 
-1645 TSQEQTTSTN
+1645 

-1710 DDYNGRILQVDISSA
+1710 NDYNDRILQVDISSA

-1747 GTSIEDLINN
+1747 GTSIEGLINN

-1797 SVHYGTYKDSEVVH
+1797 SVHYGTYKDSEVVR

-1831 EVVKTIKLDE
+1831 EVVRTIKLDE
-1841 NKQIPRG
+1841 NKQISRG

-1945 VTYTIRDGDV
+1945 VTYTIEDGNV
-1955 YDENDNRLSKEE
+1955 YDEDGNRLSKEE

-1975 EERKPKEEKKP
+1975 EERKPKEEKPQEEFK
-1986 EEKPEETK
+1986 EEK
-1994 KVTEKEEEKP
+1994 KP
-2004 RERRTGRK
+2004 RSRRK

-2026 EEEEEKSDE
+2026 EEEDKEESKENAQE
-2035 EQSDVQEEPKE
+2035 ETPKEDTTQEEPKE

-2065 TPTSTSELGEDRAKT
+2065 TPTNTSELGEDRAKT
-2080 TRANQRNNRRRRP
+2080 TRAKQRNNRRRRP

-2098 EATETRAEEPKET
+2098 ESTETKSESKET
-2111 TKKTLRERTIA
+2111 TKKTLREKTIDKA
-2122 KSIQIFPD
+2122 VQIFPD
-2130 ANQDRIKNIVNKI
+2130 ADKSRLENIVNKI

-2163 IKFLKRL
+2163 VKFLKRL

-2177 TVRNYNNFI
+2177 TVRHYNNFL
-2186 ESVFTPSEIEEID
+2186 ESIFTPSEIEEID
-2199 AAAIDEYGLSNDFSL
+2199 AAAKDEYGLSDDYSL
-2214 RTVQKVEAIMTSLKE
+2214 RTVQKVEAIMNSLKE
-2229 YMDGYSR
+2229 YMDGYNR
-2236 VKSKKLLNAFKVIK
+2236 VKSKRLLNAFKVIK
-2250 NIVDTVGKNT
+2250 NIVDTVGKNI
-2260 ILLNNFL
+2260 ILMNNFL
-2267 NRTMIDAGFIT
+2267 NRTMINAGFIM
-2278 DTRSPQDRAIE
+2278 DNRSPQDRAIE
-2289 SSLRIKYAFKNLS
+2289 NSLRIKYAFKNLS
-2302 KELKDIL
+2302 KELKDVL

-2329 YLKC
+2329 YLRC

>member
-1 MSKKK
+1 MSKEK

-67 RVQSPLYSTHTPL
+67 RVQSPLYNTHTPL

-348 EESRKE
+348 EESRKR
-354 VGTKDLIANIPILT
+354 VGTWDLIANIPILT

-376 KMFAG
+376 KMYAG

-388 VRGIRTRATKE
+388 VSGIRTRATKE
-399 AMDAAKKEGKEAVKS
+399 AMDAAKKEGKEAVER

-1012 KRDKNKRT
+1012 NQNKRKKT
-1020 TDSVRFDGTLGELAT
+1020 TNSIRFDGKTGELAV
-1035 DLKHKKDDLEDIGFD
+1035 DLKKQKDSLEEIGFD
-1050 EWKDSLDEEQQR
+1050 EWKESLSDEERAKVDKAEKLIDAVDSLDEMVDGQIDDKTLNEIAHAMINDGIELSDDINELLRHVEAKEDAETLR
-1062 KVDAA
+1062 KVIEA
-1067 EKFIDGIDSLHE
+1067 SLSDPE
-1079 MIDEKAEDE
+1079 NDFG
-1088 ALNKLMHRVVDEAI
+1088 NV
-1102 EESSDLNDLIDKISA
+1102 EE
-1117 QDESERLSSAID
+1117 
-1129 KAVEV
+1129 V
-1134 NEMDDMGKQS
+1134 
-1144 EKERLEAGYREIF
+1144 ERLEAQYRKFWDDHIDEA
-1157 NEETLNKMLAA
+1157 LRYL
-1168 ADAKE
+1168 DAKE
-1173 KAHAKQQEE
+1173 KASEGDQSKEVEE
-1182 IEKQANR
+1182 ME
-1189 ATEEEERKEEAFDRA
+1189 A
-1204 SRADDS
+1204 SRTKEDDLS
-1210 GVDTSVLD
+1210 EGPNDENDEGVDNGID
-1218 KEGKGEGRTSRKK
+1218 KSGHKKRGQTLADRRRAHKRNGKKS
-1231 QTPASRRK
+1231 S
-1239 NTPKKTDTTVEKTP
+1239 DTTVEKTP
-1253 STIEQDK
+1253 STVEQDK
-1260 TEVKNQ
+1260 AAVKNQ
-1266 AKKDSMKERH
+1266 AKRETINKKRNRRLEER
-1276 KSRKESNNYSTA
+1276 KKRNYTTA
-1288 FSNRPQISEY
+1288 YSNRPQISEY
-1298 LMFGNDLQ
+1298 FMFGNDLQ
-1306 TYLQYIKEHPESIP
+1306 TYLQYITEHPDKIP

-1334 YIHYIETVH
+1334 YIQYIKAVH
-1343 KYLKDNGAF
+1343 QYLKDNGSF
-1352 DYVKKNLKLK
+1352 DYVKSKLK
-1362 DELIFTVDEELNKEA
+1362 AGQELIFTVDDELSKNA
-1377 GVPIVVIKAKTENGD
+1377 GVPIVVIKAKTDNGD

-1402 LDFDSINYRTKKP
+1402 LDFDSINSRTKKS

-1427 EEVLEKYKEYKANS
+1427 EEVLEKYKEYK
-1441 KSKTNQKTFET
+1441 
-1452 NYQYDKEM
+1452 
-1460 SFYGG
+1460 
-1465 QIHGTLDR
+1465 
-1473 VENGTAI
+1473 
-1480 YVDSKGN
+1480 
-1487 PVILLAG
+1487 
-1494 KSDHQ
+1494 
-1499 FIGIFREPNS
+1499 
-1509 NKWSIKMENKEG
+1509 ENKE
-1521 DKSIFKN
+1521 
-1528 MLSSVMA
+1528 
-1535 QLPLGAE
+1535 
-1542 LYERT
+1542 
-1547 SISVDGL
+1547 
-1554 RIFSQQLKHG
+1554 
-1564 FEIGND
+1564 
-1570 TYETDINGADLANVF
+1570 
-1585 NMSKEDQENM
+1585 
-1595 SKIEIS
+1595 
-1601 EKELPK
+1601 
-1607 IKEILRPYLEKFGV
+1607 
-1621 KNIDK
+1621 
-1626 VVYITNGKNVSVKL
+1626 
-1640 PILVK
+1640 
-1645 TSQEQTTSTN
+1645 
-1655 EGEFIGAESSVNKLM
+1655 EGEFVGATTTVDKLM

-1702 SGTINTGN
+1702 SGTIDTGN
-1710 DDYNGRILQVDISSA
+1710 TEYNDRILQVDISSA
-1725 KSGQVYIL
+1725 KPGQVYLL
-1733 IPSNNGSLVPALCY
+1733 IPSNNDSLVPALCY
-1747 GTSIEDLINN
+1747 GTNLEELMNN

-1763 NKMIETIQ
+1763 NDLIRIIQ
-1771 SLTNPL
+1771 SLTQPTKIGSL
-1777 KLSDSMNDLAK
+1777 KNELAK
-1788 LLGYSTQSF
+1788 ALGYSTQTIHINYGYNDGGSF
-1797 SVHYGTYKDSEVVH
+1797 KSTNDL
-1811 TDNIEE
+1811 NE
-1817 ADRINVHYIDRKGK
+1817 ADRVRISAVNRAGK
-1831 EVVKTIKLDE
+1831 TVTRIIALNE
-1841 NKQIPRG
+1841 NKEITREK
-1848 NAKVF
+1848 AKIF
-1853 INSAIKYASE
+1853 INSLIEDSST
-1863 NEGRTLTVNL
+1863 EGHTLTVNL
-1873 DTRKVTNKEYL
+1873 DTNKRNNKEYL
-1884 DNISK
+1884 NNIAQ
-1889 YYYTNIVQGETHT
+1889 YYYTNVVKGETHT
-1902 INDWFTYKSLDKEK
+1902 INDWFTYNSPNKINKVR
-1916 KSKKPV
+1916 KPV

>member
-1 MSKKK
+1 MSKQK

-17 PISYRDLQ
+17 PKSYKDLQ
-25 KQNAAMYEGIDAPT
+25 KQNAVMYEGVDAPT
-39 DKEYLYNRSRA
+39 DEEYLYRRNLA
-50 NAYKNRS
+50 NSYKNRS

-67 RVQSPLYSTHTPL
+67 RVQSPLYSTHTQL

-101 RGENQ
+101 RGEHQ

-121 LAGTTAAEGI
+121 LAGTTALNGV
-131 IGGIWGLGSAIYHKD
+131 LGSIYGTATAVYHKD
-146 FDNFWDND
+146 FDRFWDND
-154 FSKTMKLINEASEEW
+154 FSNTMKFINDASEEW
-169 MPNYYTK
+169 LPNYYTK

-203 TIGAAYAGGV
+203 TVGAAYAGGI
-213 YAKAIGGIFKG
+213 YAKALGSIFKG
-224 LGAMRAWLGTGR
+224 IGAMRALLGTGR
-236 SLKQSLELGK
+236 SLKQALEIGG
-246 RAMDMSSAARHTKSL
+246 RAMEMSSAARHTKSII
-261 VGSIMSAVGEGTIE
+261 GSVMNAIGEGTIE
-275 AVNNSDDYAN
+275 AINNSDDYAS
-285 AERKKYD
+285 AEKQKYD
-292 ALSAEDTSKAYDK
+292 ALSAEDMGKAYDR
-305 FAMEGGVFDAN
+305 FAMEGGEFDAN
-316 GNPVLDNTPKSLQ
+316 GNPVLDNTPKSIK

-335 KIADAKQAAYDAI
+335 KIAEAKQAAYKGI
-348 EESRKE
+348 EESRKR
-354 VGTKDLIANIPILT
+354 VGTWDLAANLPILT
-368 YGNWYTFG
+368 LGDWYTFG
-376 KMFAG
+376 KMYAG
-381 GWKGAKR
+381 GWKGAKS
-388 VRGIRTRATKE
+388 VNGIRTRATKE
-399 AMDAAKKEGKEAVKS
+399 AMDTAKKEGKDAVKR
-414 LENVVKKA
+414 LHDVVKKA
-422 KKTGYQGLTAE
+422 KKTGYQGLTTE

-439 ETKSYT
+439 EGKSYL

-450 YATLRALGEPL
+450 YATLKALGEPL
-461 KEGLEEMNQSV
+461 KEGLEEMNQSL

-492 MDRESTEQVVD
+492 MDRKSTEQVVD
-503 WWKAITQG
+503 WWKATVQG
-511 FKDIYGDVDNYEEG
+511 FKDIYGNIDNYEEG
-525 FIGALTGMFG
+525 FIGALTGMMG
-535 SPTFGKTNN
+535 SPTFGKKNN

-562 VVPQWRNAIKDRE
+562 VVPQWRNAVKDRE
-575 HEREVVEHV
+575 HEAEIISHV
-584 NNILKS
+584 NNILKN

-613 VIKDDKKEYKDSELA
+613 VIKDDKKDYKDSELA
-628 SMFENIMYLREGGKL
+628 SMFENIMYLREAGKL
-643 DLLERAIANMD
+643 DLLKRAITNMD
-654 GYTEEDA
+654 GYTEDDA

-680 ELVKRRDDLT
+680 TLIKRRDDLT
-690 AKYEEELEAYNK
+690 AKYEEELEAFNK
-702 DKESTRQFEES
+702 EKEGTRQFEQS
-713 MDASDPNQVAK
+713 MDASNPDQVAK
-724 LQQAKDL
+724 LQEAKNNQARK
-731 QAKREEYLNSIL
+731 EEQLNSML
-743 DDIEKVSKE
+743 DDIEKISKE
-752 VKDSNSHTESGYL
+752 VKDANSHTESGYL
-765 DEDGNLMSPEEVL
+765 KEDGELMSPEEVL
-778 ADLNERKEKYKTII
+778 EDLNKRKEKYNKII
-792 DYVAKT
+792 DYVANT

-823 MMKDWRD
+823 MMKDWQD

-837 SLDRLISSIFN
+837 SLDRLIGSIVN
-848 NPELKASLE
+848 NPELQASLQA
-857 SLDDMLEGIDE
+857 LDDRLEGIDE

-878 FGGHLKNRRILK
+878 FGGQLRNRKLLK
-890 NYLASTKSIVELF
+890 NYLTSAKSIMDLF
-903 QKINEKSEDAGLYLA
+903 QKINEHSENAGLALA
-918 RALNDDTEITVGEG
+918 RALNDDTEITIGEG
-932 ENAKKVKNGDYI
+932 KNAKKVKNGDYI
-944 FNALVDIIG
+944 FDALISIIG

-963 MSFTKNLT
+963 MAFNKNLT
-971 DLKRIGNDYNTYMR
+971 DLKRIGNDYNTYMK
-985 LLSEYTKNPGNID
+985 LLTEYTKNPGNID
-998 KAHEESTNRATREA
+998 KAHEASTNQATREA

-1050 EWKDSLDEEQQR
+1050 EWKGSLDEEQQR

-1088 ALNKLMHRVVDEAI
+1088 ALNKLMHKVVDEAI
-1102 EESSDLNDLIDKISA
+1102 EESSDLNDLINKISA

-1173 KAHAKQQEE
+1173 KAHAKQQQE

-1189 ATEEEERKEEAFDRA
+1189 ATEEEERKEKAFDRA
-1204 SRADDS
+1204 SRADDG

-1218 KEGKGEGRTSRKK
+1218 KEGKGEGKGKGRTSRKK

-1320 KAPKGTSQEEFNKA
+1320 KAPKGISQEEFNKA

-1362 DELIFTVDEELNKEA
+1362 DELIFTVDEKLNKEA

-1427 EEVLEKYKEYKANS
+1427 EEVLEKYKEYKAN
-1441 KSKTNQKTFET
+1441 
-1452 NYQYDKEM
+1452 
-1460 SFYGG
+1460 
-1465 QIHGTLDR
+1465 
-1473 VENGTAI
+1473 
-1480 YVDSKGN
+1480 
-1487 PVILLAG
+1487 
-1494 KSDHQ
+1494 
-1499 FIGIFREPNS
+1499 RE
-1509 NKWSIKMENKEG
+1509 
-1521 DKSIFKN
+1521 
-1528 MLSSVMA
+1528 
-1535 QLPLGAE
+1535 
-1542 LYERT
+1542 
-1547 SISVDGL
+1547 
-1554 RIFSQQLKHG
+1554 
-1564 FEIGND
+1564 
-1570 TYETDINGADLANVF
+1570 
-1585 NMSKEDQENM
+1585 
-1595 SKIEIS
+1595 
-1601 EKELPK
+1601 
-1607 IKEILRPYLEKFGV
+1607 
-1621 KNIDK
+1621 
-1626 VVYITNGKNVSVKL
+1626 
-1640 PILVK
+1640 
-1645 TSQEQTTSTN
+1645 
-1655 EGEFIGAESSVNKLM
+1655 EGEFIGAKSSVNKLM

-1710 DDYNGRILQVDISSA
+1710 DDYNDRILQVDISSA

-1797 SVHYGTYKDSEVVH
+1797 SVHYGTYKDSEVVR

-1831 EVVKTIKLDE
+1831 EVVRTIKLDE
-1841 NKQIPRG
+1841 NKQISRG

-1945 VTYTIRDGDV
+1945 VTYTIEDGNV
-1955 YDENDNRLSKEE
+1955 YDEDGNRLSKEE

-1975 EERKPKEEKKP
+1975 EERKPKEEKPQEESK
-1986 EEKPEETK
+1986 EEK
-1994 KVTEKEEEKP
+1994 KP
-2004 RERRTGRK
+2004 RSRRK

-2026 EEEEEKSDE
+2026 EEEDKGESKEDTQEETPKEDTT
-2035 EQSDVQEEPKE
+2035 QEEPKE
-2046 EPKEKEEEKKEE
+2046 EPKEKEEEKE
-2058 DKNDDEG
+2058 DDNNKG
-2065 TPTSTSELGEDRAKT
+2065 TPTNTSELGEDRAKT
-2080 TRANQRNNRRRRP
+2080 TRAKQRNNKRRRP

-2098 EATETRAEEPKET
+2098 ESTEAKAEPKET
-2111 TKKTLRERTIA
+2111 TKKTLREKTIDKA
-2122 KSIQIFPD
+2122 VQIFPD
-2130 ANQDRIKNIVNKI
+2130 ADKSRLENIVNKI

-2163 IKFLKRL
+2163 VKFLKRL

-2177 TVRNYNNFI
+2177 TVRHYNNFL
-2186 ESVFTPSEIEEID
+2186 ESIFTPSEIKEID
-2199 AAAIDEYGLSNDFSL
+2199 AAAKDEYGLSDDYSL

-2278 DTRSPQDRAIE
+2278 DTRSPQDKAIE
-2289 SSLRIKYAFKNLS
+2289 NSLRIKYAFKNLS
-2302 KELKDIL
+2302 KELKDVL

-2329 YLKC
+2329 YLRC

>member
-1 MSKKK
+1 MSKEK
-6 EQKPWDITKSG
+6 EQKPYDITESG
-17 PISYRDLQ
+17 PKSYRELQ
-25 KQNAAMYEGIDAPT
+25 RQNATMLSGIDAPT

-50 NAYKNRS
+50 NAYKSKS

-67 RVQSPLYSTHTPL
+67 RVQSPLYDTHTPL
-80 GQSAYDQS
+80 GQSAYDKS
-88 EYNIDEFNEAGYI
+88 EYDIDEFNEAGYI
-101 RGENQ
+101 RGGNQ

-213 YAKAIGGIFKG
+213 YAQTIGGIFRG
-224 LGAMRAWLGTGR
+224 LGAMKAWLGTGR
-236 SLKQSLELGK
+236 SLKQALELGK

-292 ALSAEDTSKAYDK
+292 ALSAEDIGKAYDK

-329 LQADLK
+329 LQVDLK

-388 VRGIRTRATKE
+388 VKGIRTRATKE
-399 AMDAAKKEGKEAVKS
+399 AMDAAKKEGKDAVKR
-414 LENVVKKA
+414 LHDVVKKA

-450 YATLRALGEPL
+450 YATLKALGEPL

-628 SMFENIMYLREGGKL
+628 SMFENIMYLREANKL
-643 DLLERAIANMD
+643 DLLKRAIANID

-680 ELVKRRDDLT
+680 ELVKRRDGLT

-702 DKESTRQFEES
+702 DKKSTRQFEES

-778 ADLNERKEKYKTII
+778 KDLNERKEKYKTII
-792 DYVAKT
+792 DYVANT
-798 VKDIDNATGE
+798 IKDIDNATGE

-837 SLDRLISSIFN
+837 SLDRLIGSIVN
-848 NPELKASLE
+848 NPELQASLQA
-857 SLDDMLEGIDE
+857 LDDRLEGIDE

-878 FGGHLKNRRILK
+878 FGGQLRNRKLLK
-890 NYLASTKSIVELF
+890 NYLASAKSIMDLF
-903 QKINEKSEDAGLYLA
+903 QKINEHSEDAGLALA
-918 RALNDDTEITVGEG
+918 RALNDDTEITIGEG
-932 ENAKKVKNGDYI
+932 KNAKKVKNGDHI
-944 FNALVDIIG
+944 FDALISIIG

-963 MSFTKNLT
+963 MAFNKNLT
-971 DLKRIGNDYNTYMR
+971 DLKRIGNDYNTYMK
-985 LLSEYTKNPGNID
+985 LLTEYTKNPGNID
-998 KAHEESTNRATREA
+998 KAHEASTNRATREA
-1012 KRDKNKRT
+1012 NQNKRKKT
-1020 TDSVRFDGTLGELAT
+1020 TNSVRFDGKTGELAV
-1035 DLKHKKDDLEDIGFD
+1035 DLKNQKDSLEEIGYD
-1050 EWKDSLDEEQQR
+1050 EWKKSLSDEERAKVDKAEKLIDAVDSLNEMVDGQIDDKTLNEIAHAMINDGIELSDDINELLRHVEAKEDAETLR
-1062 KVDAA
+1062 KV
-1067 EKFIDGIDSLHE
+1067 I
-1079 MIDEKAEDE
+1079 E
-1088 ALNKLMHRVVDEAI
+1088 ASSSDPENDFGNI
-1102 EESSDLNDLIDKISA
+1102 EE
-1117 QDESERLSSAID
+1117 
-1129 KAVEV
+1129 V
-1134 NEMDDMGKQS
+1134 
-1144 EKERLEAGYREIF
+1144 ERLEAQYREFWDDHID
-1157 NEETLNKMLAA
+1157 EALRYL
-1168 ADAKE
+1168 DAKE
-1173 KAHAKQQEE
+1173 KASEGDQSKEVEE
-1182 IEKQANR
+1182 ME
-1189 ATEEEERKEEAFDRA
+1189 A
-1204 SRADDS
+1204 SRAKEDDLS
-1210 GVDTSVLD
+1210 EGPNDENDEGVDNGID
-1218 KEGKGEGRTSRKK
+1218 KSKSKSKK
-1231 QTPASRRK
+1231 RGQTLADRRK
-1239 NTPKKTDTTVEKTP
+1239 AHKRNSKKSSDTTVDKTP
-1253 STIEQDK
+1253 NTVEQDQ
-1260 TEVKNQ
+1260 TEVKKQ
-1266 AKKDSMKERH
+1266 AESKTINEKRSRRLEER
-1276 KSRKESNNYSTA
+1276 RKRNYTTA
-1288 FSNRPQISEY
+1288 YSNRPQISEY
-1298 LMFGNDLQ
+1298 FMFGNDLQ
-1306 TYLQYIKEHPESIP
+1306 TYLQYITDHPDKIP

-1334 YIHYIETVH
+1334 YVQYIKAVH
-1343 KYLKDNGAF
+1343 QYLKDNGAF
-1352 DYVKKNLKLK
+1352 DYVKSKLK
-1362 DELIFTVDEELNKEA
+1362 AGQELIFTVDDELSKNA

-1392 YVVVGTMKSK
+1392 YAVVGTMKSE
-1402 LDFDSINYRTKKP
+1402 LDFNSINSRTKKS
-1415 YGETDTE
+1415 YGETDVE

-1427 EEVLEKYKEYKANS
+1427 EEVLEKYKEYK
-1441 KSKTNQKTFET
+1441 
-1452 NYQYDKEM
+1452 
-1460 SFYGG
+1460 
-1465 QIHGTLDR
+1465 
-1473 VENGTAI
+1473 
-1480 YVDSKGN
+1480 
-1487 PVILLAG
+1487 
-1494 KSDHQ
+1494 
-1499 FIGIFREPNS
+1499 
-1509 NKWSIKMENKEG
+1509 ENKE
-1521 DKSIFKN
+1521 
-1528 MLSSVMA
+1528 
-1535 QLPLGAE
+1535 
-1542 LYERT
+1542 
-1547 SISVDGL
+1547 
-1554 RIFSQQLKHG
+1554 
-1564 FEIGND
+1564 
-1570 TYETDINGADLANVF
+1570 
-1585 NMSKEDQENM
+1585 
-1595 SKIEIS
+1595 
-1601 EKELPK
+1601 
-1607 IKEILRPYLEKFGV
+1607 
-1621 KNIDK
+1621 
-1626 VVYITNGKNVSVKL
+1626 
-1640 PILVK
+1640 
-1645 TSQEQTTSTN
+1645 
-1655 EGEFIGAESSVNKLM
+1655 EGEFIGATTTVDKLM
-1670 GGDIAFSAVNEHSVS
+1670 GGDIAFSTVNEHSVS

-1702 SGTINTGN
+1702 SGNINTGN
-1710 DDYNGRILQVDISSA
+1710 TDYNDRILQVDISNA
-1725 KSGQVYIL
+1725 KPGQVYLL

-1747 GTSIEDLINN
+1747 GTNLEDLIDN

-1763 NKMIETIQ
+1763 NNLIKVIQ
-1771 SLTNPL
+1771 SLTQPTKLGSL
-1777 KLSDSMNDLAK
+1777 KNELAK
-1788 LLGYSTQSF
+1788 ALGYSTQTI
-1797 SVHYGTYKDSEVVH
+1797 HINYGYNDGGNFKSTNDL
-1811 TDNIEE
+1811 NE
-1817 ADRINVHYIDRKGK
+1817 ADRIRVSVVNRAGK
-1831 EVVKTIKLDE
+1831 TVIRIITLNE
-1841 NKQIPRG
+1841 NKEITREK
-1848 NAKVF
+1848 AKTF
-1853 INSAIKYASE
+1853 INSLIEDSST
-1863 NEGRTLTVNL
+1863 EGHTLTVNL
-1873 DTRKVTNKEYL
+1873 NTTKRNNKEYL
-1884 DNISK
+1884 NNIAQ
-1889 YYYTNIVQGETHT
+1889 YYYTNVVKGETHT
-1902 INDWFTYKSLDKEK
+1902 INDWFTYNSINKTNKVE
-1916 KSKKPV
+1916 KPV

-1934 PKSTVTKVVDG
+1934 PKSTVTKVVNG

-1975 EERKPKEEKKP
+1975 EERKPKEEKKEEEEP
-1986 EEKPEETK
+1986 KEEK
-1994 KVTEKEEEKP
+1994 KP
-2004 RERRTGRK
+2004 RSRRK

-2026 EEEEEKSDE
+2026 EEVKEEPKEDTQE
-2035 EQSDVQEEPKE
+2035 ETPKEDTTQEEPKE
-2046 EPKEKEEEKKEE
+2046 EPKEKEEEKKE
-2058 DKNDDEG
+2058 DDNNEG
-2065 TPTSTSELGEDRAKT
+2065 TPTNTSELGEDRAKT
-2080 TRANQRNNRRRRP
+2080 TRAKQRNNRRRRP

-2098 EATETRAEEPKET
+2098 ESTETKAEPKET
-2111 TKKTLRERTIA
+2111 TKKTLREKTVDKA
-2122 KSIQIFPD
+2122 VQIFPAAD
-2130 ANQDRIKNIVNKI
+2130 KSRLENIVNKI

-2150 KGAMGLIKDISNV
+2150 KGAMGLIRDISNV
-2163 IKFLKRL
+2163 VKFLKKL

-2177 TVRNYNNFI
+2177 TVRHYNNFL
-2186 ESVFTPSEIEEID
+2186 ESIFTPSEIEEID
-2199 AAAIDEYGLSNDFSL
+2199 AAAKDEYGLSDDYSL
-2214 RTVQKVEAIMTSLKE
+2214 RTVQKVEAIMNSLKE
-2229 YMDGYSR
+2229 YMDGYNR
-2236 VKSKKLLNAFKVIK
+2236 VKSKRLLNAFKVIK
-2250 NIVDTVGKNT
+2250 NIVDTVGKNI
-2260 ILLNNFL
+2260 ILMNNFL
-2267 NRTMIDAGFIT
+2267 NRTMINAGFIM
-2278 DTRSPQDRAIE
+2278 DNRSPQDRAIE
-2289 SSLRIKYAFKNLS
+2289 NSLRIKYAFKNLS

-2309 SARGISEQVYSALS
+2309 SKRGISEQVYSALS

-2329 YLKC
+2329 YLRC

>member
-1 MSKKK
+1 MTKQK

-17 PISYRDLQ
+17 PKSYRDLQ

-39 DKEYLYNRSRA
+39 DKEYLYRRNLA
-50 NAYKNRS
+50 NAYKSKS

-67 RVQSPLYSTHTPL
+67 RVQSPLYDTHTPL

-88 EYNIDEFNEAGYI
+88 EYSIDEFNDAGYI

-121 LAGTTAAEGI
+121 LAGTTALNGV
-131 IGGIWGLGSAIYHKD
+131 LGSIYGTATAVYHKD
-146 FDNFWDND
+146 FDRFWDND
-154 FSKTMKLINEASEEW
+154 FSNTMKFINDASEEW
-169 MPNYYTK
+169 LPNYYTK

-203 TIGAAYAGGV
+203 TVGAAYAGGI
-213 YAKAIGGIFKG
+213 YAKALGGIFKG
-224 LGAMRAWLGTGR
+224 IGAMRALLGTGR
-236 SLKQSLELGK
+236 SLKQALEIGG
-246 RAMDMSSAARHTKSL
+246 RAMEMSSAARHTKSII
-261 VGSIMSAVGEGTIE
+261 GSVMNAIGEGTIE
-275 AVNNSDDYAN
+275 AINNSDDYAS
-285 AERKKYD
+285 AEKQKYD
-292 ALSAEDTSKAYDK
+292 ALSAEDMGKAYDR
-305 FAMEGGVFDAN
+305 FAMEGGEFDAN
-316 GNPVLDNTPKSLQ
+316 GNPVLDNTPKSIK

-335 KIADAKQAAYDAI
+335 KIAEAKQAAYEGI
-348 EESRKE
+348 EESRKR
-354 VGTKDLIANIPILT
+354 VGTWDLAANLPILT
-368 YGNWYTFG
+368 LGDWYTFG
-376 KMFAG
+376 KMYAG
-381 GWKGAKR
+381 GWKGAKS
-388 VRGIRTRATKE
+388 VNGIRTRATKE
-399 AMDAAKKEGKEAVKS
+399 AMDAAKKEGKDAVKR
-414 LENVVKKA
+414 LHDVVKKA
-422 KKTGYQGLTAE
+422 KKTGYQGLTTE

-439 ETKSYT
+439 ESKSYL

-450 YATLRALGEPL
+450 YATLKALGEPL
-461 KEGLEEMNQSV
+461 KEGLEEMNQSL
-472 AAKIPSNYYG
+472 AAKIPSNYWS

-503 WWKAITQG
+503 WWKATVQG
-511 FKDIYGDVDNYEEG
+511 FKDIYGNIDNYEEG
-525 FIGALTGMFG
+525 FIGALTGMMG
-535 SPTFGKTNN
+535 SPTFGKKNN

-562 VVPQWRNAIKDRE
+562 VVPQWRNAVKDRE
-575 HEREVVEHV
+575 HEAEIISHV
-584 NNILKS
+584 NNILKN

-613 VIKDDKKEYKDSELA
+613 VIKDDKKDYKDSELA
-628 SMFENIMYLREGGKL
+628 SMFENIMYLREAGKL
-643 DLLERAIANMD
+643 DLLKRAITNMD
-654 GYTEEDA
+654 GYTEDDA

-680 ELVKRRDDLT
+680 TLIKRRDDLT
-690 AKYEEELEAYNK
+690 AKYEEELEAFNK
-702 DKESTRQFEES
+702 EKEGTRQFEQS
-713 MDASDPNQVAK
+713 MDASNPDQVAK
-724 LQQAKDL
+724 LQETKNNQARK
-731 QAKREEYLNSIL
+731 EEQLNSML
-743 DDIEKVSKE
+743 DDIDKISKE
-752 VKDSNSHTESGYL
+752 VKDANSHTESGYL
-765 DEDGNLMSPEEVL
+765 KEDGELMSPKEVL
-778 ADLNERKEKYKTII
+778 EDLNKRKEKYNKII
-792 DYVAKT
+792 DYVANT

-808 ALSNE
+808 TLSNE

-823 MMKDWRD
+823 MMKDWQD

-837 SLDRLISSIFN
+837 SLDRLIGSIVN
-848 NPELKASLE
+848 NPELQASLQA
-857 SLDDMLEGIDE
+857 LDDRLEGIDE

-873 LEQIV
+873 LEQVV
-878 FGGHLKNRRILK
+878 FGGQLRNRKLLK
-890 NYLASTKSIVELF
+890 NYLASAKSIMDLF
-903 QKINEKSEDAGLYLA
+903 QKINEHSKDAGLALA
-918 RALNDDTEITVGEG
+918 RALNDDTEITIGEG
-932 ENAKKVKNGDYI
+932 KNAKKVKNGDHI
-944 FNALVDIIG
+944 FDALISIIG

-963 MSFTKNLT
+963 MAFNKNLT
-971 DLKRIGNDYNTYMR
+971 DLKRIGNDYNTYMK
-985 LLSEYTKNPGNID
+985 LLTEYTKNPGNID
-998 KAHEESTNRATREA
+998 KAHEASTNQATREA

-1050 EWKDSLDEEQQR
+1050 EWKGSLDEEQQR

-1079 MIDEKAEDE
+1079 MIDEKAKDE

-1157 NEETLNKMLAA
+1157 NEETLNKILAA

-1189 ATEEEERKEEAFDRA
+1189 ATEEEERKGEAFNRA
-1204 SRADDS
+1204 SGADDG

-1218 KEGKGEGRTSRKK
+1218 KEGKGKGRTGRKR

-1239 NTPKKTDTTVEKTP
+1239 NTPKKTDTTVENTP
-1253 STIEQDK
+1253 STVEQDK

-1276 KSRKESNNYSTA
+1276 KRRKESNNYSTA

-1427 EEVLEKYKEYKANS
+1427 EEVLEKYKEYKAN
-1441 KSKTNQKTFET
+1441 
-1452 NYQYDKEM
+1452 KE
-1460 SFYGG
+1460 
-1465 QIHGTLDR
+1465 
-1473 VENGTAI
+1473 
-1480 YVDSKGN
+1480 
-1487 PVILLAG
+1487 
-1494 KSDHQ
+1494 
-1499 FIGIFREPNS
+1499 
-1509 NKWSIKMENKEG
+1509 
-1521 DKSIFKN
+1521 
-1528 MLSSVMA
+1528 
-1535 QLPLGAE
+1535 
-1542 LYERT
+1542 
-1547 SISVDGL
+1547 
-1554 RIFSQQLKHG
+1554 
-1564 FEIGND
+1564 
-1570 TYETDINGADLANVF
+1570 
-1585 NMSKEDQENM
+1585 
-1595 SKIEIS
+1595 
-1601 EKELPK
+1601 
-1607 IKEILRPYLEKFGV
+1607 
-1621 KNIDK
+1621 
-1626 VVYITNGKNVSVKL
+1626 
-1640 PILVK
+1640 
-1645 TSQEQTTSTN
+1645 

-1710 DDYNGRILQVDISSA
+1710 NDYNDRILQVDISST
-1725 KSGQVYIL
+1725 KPGQVYLL

-1747 GTSIEDLINN
+1747 GASLENLMKD

-1771 SLTNPL
+1771 SLTNRL

-1797 SVHYGTYKDSEVVH
+1797 SVHYGTYKDSEVVR

-1831 EVVKTIKLDE
+1831 EVVRTIKLDE
-1841 NKQIPRG
+1841 NKQISRG

-1945 VTYTIRDGDV
+1945 VTYTIEDGNV
-1955 YDENDNRLSKEE
+1955 YDEDGNRLSKEE

-1975 EERKPKEEKKP
+1975 EKRKPKEEKP
-1986 EEKPEETK
+1986 QEESKEK
-1994 KVTEKEEEKP
+1994 KKP
-2004 RERRTGRK
+2004 RSRRK

-2026 EEEEEKSDE
+2026 EEEDKGESKENA
-2035 EQSDVQEEPKE
+2035 QEETPKEDTTQEESKE
-2046 EPKEKEEEKKEE
+2046 EPKEKEEEKE
-2058 DKNDDEG
+2058 DDNNEG
-2065 TPTSTSELGEDRAKT
+2065 TSTNTSELGEDRAKT
-2080 TRANQRNNRRRRP
+2080 TRAKQRNNRRRRP

-2098 EATETRAEEPKET
+2098 ESTEAKAESKET
-2111 TKKTLRERTIA
+2111 TKKTLREKTIDKA
-2122 KSIQIFPD
+2122 VQIFPD
-2130 ANQDRIKNIVNKI
+2130 ADKSRLENIVNKI

-2163 IKFLKRL
+2163 VKFLKRL

-2177 TVRNYNNFI
+2177 TVRHYNNFL
-2186 ESVFTPSEIEEID
+2186 ESIFTPSEIEEID
-2199 AAAIDEYGLSNDFSL
+2199 AAAKDEYGLSDDYSL
-2214 RTVQKVEAIMTSLKE
+2214 RTVQKVEAIMNSLKE
-2229 YMDGYSR
+2229 YMDGYNR
-2236 VKSKKLLNAFKVIK
+2236 VKSKRLLNAFKVIK
-2250 NIVDTVGKNT
+2250 NIVDTVGENI
-2260 ILLNNFL
+2260 ILMNNFL
-2267 NRTMIDAGFIT
+2267 NRTMINAGFIM
-2278 DTRSPQDRAIE
+2278 DNRSPQDRAIE
-2289 SSLRIKYAFKNLS
+2289 NSLRIKYAFKNLS
-2302 KELKDIL
+2302 KELKDVL

-2329 YLKC
+2329 YLRC

>member
-1 MSKKK
+1 MTKQK

-17 PISYRDLQ
+17 PKSYRDLQ

-39 DKEYLYNRSRA
+39 DKEYLYRRNLA
-50 NAYKNRS
+50 NAYKSKS

-67 RVQSPLYSTHTPL
+67 RVQSPLYDTHTPL

-88 EYNIDEFNEAGYI
+88 EYSIDEFNDAGYI

-121 LAGTTAAEGI
+121 LAGTTALNGV
-131 IGGIWGLGSAIYHKD
+131 LGSIYGTATAVYHKD
-146 FDNFWDND
+146 FDRFWDND
-154 FSKTMKLINEASEEW
+154 FSNTMKFINDASEEW
-169 MPNYYTK
+169 LPNYYTK

-203 TIGAAYAGGV
+203 TVGAAYAGGIYV
-213 YAKAIGGIFKG
+213 KALGGIFKG
-224 LGAMRAWLGTGR
+224 IGAMRALLGTGR
-236 SLKQSLELGK
+236 SLKQALEIGG
-246 RAMDMSSAARHTKSL
+246 RAMEMSSAARHTKSII
-261 VGSIMSAVGEGTIE
+261 GSVMNAIGEGTIE
-275 AVNNSDDYAN
+275 AINNSDDYAS
-285 AERKKYD
+285 AEKQKYD
-292 ALSAEDTSKAYDK
+292 ALSAEDMGKAYDR
-305 FAMEGGVFDAN
+305 FAMEGGEFDAN
-316 GNPVLDNTPKSLQ
+316 GNPVLDNTPKSIK

-335 KIADAKQAAYDAI
+335 KIAEAKQAAYKGI
-348 EESRKE
+348 EESRKR
-354 VGTKDLIANIPILT
+354 VGTWDLAANLPILT
-368 YGNWYTFG
+368 LGNWYTFG
-376 KMFAG
+376 KMYAG
-381 GWKGAKR
+381 GWKGAKS
-388 VRGIRTRATKE
+388 VNGIRTRATKE
-399 AMDAAKKEGKEAVKS
+399 AMDAAKKEGKDAVKR
-414 LENVVKKA
+414 LHDVVKKA
-422 KKTGYQGLTAE
+422 KKTGYQGLTTE

-439 ETKSYT
+439 EGKSYL

-450 YATLRALGEPL
+450 YATLKALGEPL
-461 KEGLEEMNQSV
+461 KEGLEEMNQSL

-503 WWKAITQG
+503 WWKATVQG
-511 FKDIYGDVDNYEEG
+511 FKDIYGNIDNYEEG
-525 FIGALTGMFG
+525 FIGALTGMMG
-535 SPTFGKTNN
+535 SPTFGKKNN

-562 VVPQWRNAIKDRE
+562 VVPQWRNAVKDRE
-575 HEREVVEHV
+575 HEAEIISHV
-584 NNILKS
+584 NNILKN

-613 VIKDDKKEYKDSELA
+613 VIKDDKKDYKDSELA
-628 SMFENIMYLREGGKL
+628 SMFENIMYLREAGKL
-643 DLLERAIANMD
+643 DLLKRAITNMD
-654 GYTEEDA
+654 GYTEDDA

-680 ELVKRRDDLT
+680 TLIKRRDDLT
-690 AKYEEELEAYNK
+690 AKYEEELEASNK
-702 DKESTRQFEES
+702 EKEGTRQFEQS
-713 MDASDPNQVAK
+713 MDASNPDQVAK
-724 LQQAKDL
+724 LQEAKNNQARK
-731 QAKREEYLNSIL
+731 EEQLNSML
-743 DDIEKVSKE
+743 DDMEKISKE
-752 VKDSNSHTESGYL
+752 VKDANSHTESGYL
-765 DEDGNLMSPEEVL
+765 KEDGELMSPKEVL
-778 ADLNERKEKYKTII
+778 EDLNKRKEKYNKII
-792 DYVAKT
+792 DYVANT

-808 ALSNE
+808 TLSNE

-823 MMKDWRD
+823 MMKDWQD

-837 SLDRLISSIFN
+837 SLDRLIGSIVN
-848 NPELKASLE
+848 NPELQASLQA
-857 SLDDMLEGIDE
+857 LDDRLEGIDE

-873 LEQIV
+873 LEQVV
-878 FGGHLKNRRILK
+878 FGGQLRNRKLLK
-890 NYLASTKSIVELF
+890 NYLASAKSIMDLF
-903 QKINEKSEDAGLYLA
+903 QKINEHSKDAGLALA
-918 RALNDDTEITVGEG
+918 RALNDDTEITIGEG
-932 ENAKKVKNGDYI
+932 KNAKKVKNGDHI
-944 FNALVDIIG
+944 FDALISIIG

-963 MSFTKNLT
+963 MAFNKNLT
-971 DLKRIGNDYNTYMR
+971 DLKRIGNDYNTYMK
-985 LLSEYTKNPGNID
+985 LLTEYTKNSGNID
-998 KAHEESTNRATREA
+998 KAHEASTNQATREA

-1050 EWKDSLDEEQQR
+1050 EWKGSLDEEQQR

-1079 MIDEKAEDE
+1079 MIDEKAKDE

-1157 NEETLNKMLAA
+1157 NEETLNKILAA

-1182 IEKQANR
+1182 IEKQANS
-1189 ATEEEERKEEAFDRA
+1189 ATEEEERKGEAFNGA
-1204 SRADDS
+1204 SGADDG

-1218 KEGKGEGRTSRKK
+1218 KEGKGKGRTGRKR
-1231 QTPASRRK
+1231 QPPASRRK
-1239 NTPKKTDTTVEKTP
+1239 NTPKKTDTTVENTP
-1253 STIEQDK
+1253 STVEQDK

-1276 KSRKESNNYSTA
+1276 KRRKESNNYSTA

-1427 EEVLEKYKEYKANS
+1427 EEILEKYKEYKAN
-1441 KSKTNQKTFET
+1441 
-1452 NYQYDKEM
+1452 KE
-1460 SFYGG
+1460 
-1465 QIHGTLDR
+1465 
-1473 VENGTAI
+1473 
-1480 YVDSKGN
+1480 
-1487 PVILLAG
+1487 
-1494 KSDHQ
+1494 
-1499 FIGIFREPNS
+1499 
-1509 NKWSIKMENKEG
+1509 
-1521 DKSIFKN
+1521 
-1528 MLSSVMA
+1528 
-1535 QLPLGAE
+1535 
-1542 LYERT
+1542 
-1547 SISVDGL
+1547 
-1554 RIFSQQLKHG
+1554 
-1564 FEIGND
+1564 
-1570 TYETDINGADLANVF
+1570 
-1585 NMSKEDQENM
+1585 
-1595 SKIEIS
+1595 
-1601 EKELPK
+1601 
-1607 IKEILRPYLEKFGV
+1607 
-1621 KNIDK
+1621 
-1626 VVYITNGKNVSVKL
+1626 
-1640 PILVK
+1640 
-1645 TSQEQTTSTN
+1645 

-1710 DDYNGRILQVDISSA
+1710 NDYNDRILQVDISST
-1725 KSGQVYIL
+1725 KPGQVYLL

-1747 GTSIEDLINN
+1747 GASLENLMKD

-1771 SLTNPL
+1771 SLTNRL

-1797 SVHYGTYKDSEVVH
+1797 SVHYGTYKDSEVVR

-1831 EVVKTIKLDE
+1831 EVVRTIKLDE
-1841 NKQIPRG
+1841 NKQISRG

-1945 VTYTIRDGDV
+1945 VTYTIEDGNV
-1955 YDENDNRLSKEE
+1955 YDEDGNRLSKEE

-1975 EERKPKEEKKP
+1975 EERKPQEESKEEKKP
-1986 EEKPEETK
+1986 
-1994 KVTEKEEEKP
+1994 
-2004 RERRTGRK
+2004 RSRRR

-2026 EEEEEKSDE
+2026 EEEDKGES
-2035 EQSDVQEEPKE
+2035 KE
-2046 EPKEKEEEKKEE
+2046 EPKEKEEEKE
-2058 DKNDDEG
+2058 DDNNEG
-2065 TPTSTSELGEDRAKT
+2065 TSTNTSELGEDKAKT
-2080 TRANQRNNRRRRP
+2080 TRAKQRNNRRRRP

-2098 EATETRAEEPKET
+2098 ESTEAKAESKETTKET
-2111 TKKTLRERTIA
+2111 TKKTLREKTVDKA
-2122 KSIQIFPD
+2122 VQIFPD
-2130 ANQDRIKNIVNKI
+2130 ADKSRLENIVNKI

-2163 IKFLKRL
+2163 VKFLKRL

-2177 TVRNYNNFI
+2177 TVRHYNNFL
-2186 ESVFTPSEIEEID
+2186 ESIFTPSEIEEID
-2199 AAAIDEYGLSNDFSL
+2199 AAAKDEYGLSDDYSL
-2214 RTVQKVEAIMTSLKE
+2214 RTVQKAEAIMNSLKE
-2229 YMDGYSR
+2229 YMDGYNR
-2236 VKSKKLLNAFKVIK
+2236 VKSKRLLNAFKVIK
-2250 NIVDTVGKNT
+2250 NIVDTVGKNI
-2260 ILLNNFL
+2260 ILMNNFL
-2267 NRTMIDAGFIT
+2267 NRTMINAGFIM
-2278 DTRSPQDRAIE
+2278 DNRSPQDRAIE
-2289 SSLRIKYAFKNLS
+2289 NSLRIKYAFKNLS
-2302 KELKDIL
+2302 KELKDVL
-2309 SARGISEQVYSALS
+2309 SARGLSAQVYSALS

-2329 YLKC
+2329 YLRC

>member
-1 MSKKK
+1 MTKQK

-17 PISYRDLQ
+17 PKSYRDLQ

-39 DKEYLYNRSRA
+39 DKEYLYRRNLA
-50 NAYKNRS
+50 NAYKSKS

-67 RVQSPLYSTHTPL
+67 RVQSPLYDTHTPL

-88 EYNIDEFNEAGYI
+88 EYSIDEFNDAGYI

-121 LAGTTAAEGI
+121 LAGTTALNGV
-131 IGGIWGLGSAIYHKD
+131 LGSIYGTATAVYHKD
-146 FDNFWDND
+146 FDRFWDND
-154 FSKTMKLINEASEEW
+154 FSNTMKFINDASEEW
-169 MPNYYTK
+169 LPNYYTK

-203 TIGAAYAGGV
+203 TVGAAYAGGIYV
-213 YAKAIGGIFKG
+213 KALGGIFKG
-224 LGAMRAWLGTGR
+224 IGAMRALLGTGR
-236 SLKQSLELGK
+236 SLKQALEIGG
-246 RAMDMSSAARHTKSL
+246 RAMEMSSAARHTKSII
-261 VGSIMSAVGEGTIE
+261 GSVMNAIGEGTIE
-275 AVNNSDDYAN
+275 AINNSDDYAS
-285 AERKKYD
+285 AEKQKYD
-292 ALSAEDTSKAYDK
+292 ALSAEDMGKAYDR
-305 FAMEGGVFDAN
+305 FAMEGGEFDAN
-316 GNPVLDNTPKSLQ
+316 GNPVLDNTPKSIK

-335 KIADAKQAAYDAI
+335 KIAEAKQAAYKGI
-348 EESRKE
+348 EESRKR
-354 VGTKDLIANIPILT
+354 VGTWDLAANLPILT
-368 YGNWYTFG
+368 LGNWYTFG
-376 KMFAG
+376 KMYAG
-381 GWKGAKR
+381 GWKGAKS
-388 VRGIRTRATKE
+388 VNGIRTRATKE
-399 AMDAAKKEGKEAVKS
+399 AMDAAKKEGKDAVKR
-414 LENVVKKA
+414 LHDVVKKA
-422 KKTGYQGLTAE
+422 KKTGYQGLTTE

-439 ETKSYT
+439 EGKSYL

-450 YATLRALGEPL
+450 YATLKALGEPL
-461 KEGLEEMNQSV
+461 KEGLEEMNQSL

-503 WWKAITQG
+503 WWKATVQG
-511 FKDIYGDVDNYEEG
+511 FKDIYGNIDNYEEG
-525 FIGALTGMFG
+525 FIGALTGMMG
-535 SPTFGKTNN
+535 SPTFGKKNN

-562 VVPQWRNAIKDRE
+562 VVPQWRNAVKDRE
-575 HEREVVEHV
+575 HEAEIISHV
-584 NNILKS
+584 NNILKN

-613 VIKDDKKEYKDSELA
+613 VIKDDKKDYKDSELA
-628 SMFENIMYLREGGKL
+628 SMFENIMYLREAGKL
-643 DLLERAIANMD
+643 DLLKRAITNMD
-654 GYTEEDA
+654 GYTEDDA

-680 ELVKRRDDLT
+680 TLIKRRDDLT
-690 AKYEEELEAYNK
+690 AKYEEELEAFNK
-702 DKESTRQFEES
+702 EKEGTRQFEQS
-713 MDASDPNQVAK
+713 MGASNPDQVAK
-724 LQQAKDL
+724 LQEAKNNQARK
-731 QAKREEYLNSIL
+731 EEQLNSML
-743 DDIEKVSKE
+743 DDIEKISKE
-752 VKDSNSHTESGYL
+752 VKDANSHTESGYL
-765 DEDGNLMSPEEVL
+765 KEDGEVMSPKEVL
-778 ADLNERKEKYKTII
+778 EDLNKRKEKYNKII
-792 DYVAKT
+792 DYVANT

-808 ALSNE
+808 TLSNE

-823 MMKDWRD
+823 MMKDWQD

-837 SLDRLISSIFN
+837 SLDRLIGSIVN
-848 NPELKASLE
+848 NPELQASLQA
-857 SLDDMLEGIDE
+857 LDDRLEGIDE

-873 LEQIV
+873 LEQVV
-878 FGGHLKNRRILK
+878 FGGQLRNRKLLK
-890 NYLASTKSIVELF
+890 NYLASAKSIMDLF
-903 QKINEKSEDAGLYLA
+903 QKINEHSKDAGLALA
-918 RALNDDTEITVGEG
+918 RALNDDTEITIGEG
-932 ENAKKVKNGDYI
+932 KNAKKVKNGDHI
-944 FNALVDIIG
+944 FDALISIIG

-963 MSFTKNLT
+963 MAFNKNLT
-971 DLKRIGNDYNTYMR
+971 DLKRIGNDYNTYMK
-985 LLSEYTKNPGNID
+985 LLTEYTKNPGNID
-998 KAHEESTNRATREA
+998 KAHEASTNQATREA

-1020 TDSVRFDGTLGELAT
+1020 TDSVRFDGTLGEVAT

-1050 EWKDSLDEEQQR
+1050 EWKGSLDEEQQR

-1079 MIDEKAEDE
+1079 MIDEKAKDE

-1157 NEETLNKMLAA
+1157 NEETLNKILAA

-1182 IEKQANR
+1182 LEKQANR
-1189 ATEEEERKEEAFDRA
+1189 AAEEEERKGEAFNRA
-1204 SRADDS
+1204 SGADDG

-1218 KEGKGEGRTSRKK
+1218 KEGKGKGRTGRKR

-1239 NTPKKTDTTVEKTP
+1239 NTPKKTDTTVENTP
-1253 STIEQDK
+1253 STVEQDE

-1276 KSRKESNNYSTA
+1276 KRRKESNNYSTA

-1306 TYLQYIKEHPESIP
+1306 TYLQYIKEHPESIS

-1427 EEVLEKYKEYKANS
+1427 EEILEKYKEYKAN
-1441 KSKTNQKTFET
+1441 
-1452 NYQYDKEM
+1452 KE
-1460 SFYGG
+1460 
-1465 QIHGTLDR
+1465 
-1473 VENGTAI
+1473 
-1480 YVDSKGN
+1480 
-1487 PVILLAG
+1487 
-1494 KSDHQ
+1494 
-1499 FIGIFREPNS
+1499 
-1509 NKWSIKMENKEG
+1509 
-1521 DKSIFKN
+1521 
-1528 MLSSVMA
+1528 
-1535 QLPLGAE
+1535 
-1542 LYERT
+1542 
-1547 SISVDGL
+1547 
-1554 RIFSQQLKHG
+1554 
-1564 FEIGND
+1564 
-1570 TYETDINGADLANVF
+1570 
-1585 NMSKEDQENM
+1585 
-1595 SKIEIS
+1595 
-1601 EKELPK
+1601 
-1607 IKEILRPYLEKFGV
+1607 
-1621 KNIDK
+1621 
-1626 VVYITNGKNVSVKL
+1626 
-1640 PILVK
+1640 
-1645 TSQEQTTSTN
+1645 

-1702 SGTINTGN
+1702 SGIINTGN
-1710 DDYNGRILQVDISSA
+1710 NDYNDRILQVDISST
-1725 KSGQVYIL
+1725 KPGQVYLL

-1747 GTSIEDLINN
+1747 GASLENLMKD

-1771 SLTNPL
+1771 SLTNRL

-1797 SVHYGTYKDSEVVH
+1797 SVHYGTYKDSEVVR

-1817 ADRINVHYIDRKGK
+1817 ADRISVHYIDRKGK
-1831 EVVKTIKLDE
+1831 EVVRTIKLDE
-1841 NKQIPRG
+1841 NKQISRG

-1945 VTYTIRDGDV
+1945 VTYTIEDGNV
-1955 YDENDNRLSKEE
+1955 YDEDGNRLSKEE

-1975 EERKPKEEKKP
+1975 EERKPQEESKEEKKP
-1986 EEKPEETK
+1986 
-1994 KVTEKEEEKP
+1994 
-2004 RERRTGRK
+2004 RSRRK

-2026 EEEEEKSDE
+2026 EEEDKGESKENA
-2035 EQSDVQEEPKE
+2035 QEETPKEDTTQEESKE
-2046 EPKEKEEEKKEE
+2046 EPKEKEEEKE
-2058 DKNDDEG
+2058 DDNNEG
-2065 TPTSTSELGEDRAKT
+2065 TSTNTSELGEDRAKT
-2080 TRANQRNNRRRRP
+2080 TRAKQRNNRRRRP

-2098 EATETRAEEPKET
+2098 ESTEAKAESKETTKET
-2111 TKKTLRERTIA
+2111 TKKTLREKTVDKA
-2122 KSIQIFPD
+2122 VQIFPD
-2130 ANQDRIKNIVNKI
+2130 ADKSRLENIVNKI

-2163 IKFLKRL
+2163 VKFLKRL

-2177 TVRNYNNFI
+2177 TVRHYNNFL
-2186 ESVFTPSEIEEID
+2186 ESIFTPSEIEEID
-2199 AAAIDEYGLSNDFSL
+2199 AAAKDEYGLSDDYSL
-2214 RTVQKVEAIMTSLKE
+2214 RTVQKVEAIMNSLKE
-2229 YMDGYSR
+2229 YMDGYNR
-2236 VKSKKLLNAFKVIK
+2236 VKSKRLLNAFKVIK
-2250 NIVDTVGKNT
+2250 NIVDTVGKNI
-2260 ILLNNFL
+2260 ILMNNFL
-2267 NRTMIDAGFIT
+2267 NRTMINAGFIMNN
-2278 DTRSPQDRAIE
+2278 RSPQDRAIE
-2289 SSLRIKYAFKNLS
+2289 NSLRIKYAFKNLS
-2302 KELKDIL
+2302 KELKDVL

-2329 YLKC
+2329 YLRC

>member
-1 MSKKK
+1 MTEQK

-17 PISYRDLQ
+17 PKSYRDLQ

-39 DKEYLYNRSRA
+39 DKEYLYRRNLA
-50 NAYKNRS
+50 NAYKSKS

-67 RVQSPLYSTHTPL
+67 RVQSPLYDTHTPL

-88 EYNIDEFNEAGYI
+88 EYSIDEFNDAGYI

-121 LAGTTAAEGI
+121 LAGTTALNGV
-131 IGGIWGLGSAIYHKD
+131 LGSIYGTATAVYHKD
-146 FDNFWDND
+146 FDRFWDND
-154 FSKTMKLINEASEEW
+154 FSNTMKFINDASEEW
-169 MPNYYTK
+169 LPNYYTK
-176 EEQENPWYT
+176 EEQENPWYA

-203 TIGAAYAGGV
+203 TVGAAYAGGI
-213 YAKAIGGIFKG
+213 YAKTLGGIFKG
-224 LGAMRAWLGTGR
+224 IGAMRALLGTGR
-236 SLKQSLELGK
+236 SLKQALEIGG
-246 RAMDMSSAARHTKSL
+246 RAMEMSSTARHTKSII
-261 VGSIMSAVGEGTIE
+261 GSVMNAIGEGTIE
-275 AVNNSDDYAN
+275 AINNSDDYVS
-285 AERKKYD
+285 AEKQKYD
-292 ALSAEDTSKAYDK
+292 ALSAEDMGKAYDR
-305 FAMEGGVFDAN
+305 FAMEGGEFDAN
-316 GNPVLDNTPKSLQ
+316 GNPVLDNTPKSIK

-335 KIADAKQAAYDAI
+335 KIAEAKQAAYEGI
-348 EESRKE
+348 EESRKR
-354 VGTKDLIANIPILT
+354 VGTWDLAANLPILT
-368 YGNWYTFG
+368 LGDWYTFG
-376 KMFAG
+376 KMYAG
-381 GWKGAKR
+381 GWKGAKS
-388 VRGIRTRATKE
+388 VNGIRTRATKE
-399 AMDAAKKEGKEAVKS
+399 AMDAAKKEGKDAVKR
-414 LENVVKKA
+414 LHDVVKKA
-422 KKTGYQGLTAE
+422 KKTGYQGLTTE

-439 ETKSYT
+439 EGKSYL

-450 YATLRALGEPL
+450 YATLKALGEPL
-461 KEGLEEMNQSV
+461 KEGLEEMNQSL

-503 WWKAITQG
+503 WWKASVQG
-511 FKDIYGDVDNYEEG
+511 FKDIYGNIDNYEEG
-525 FIGALTGMFG
+525 FIGALTGMMG
-535 SPTFGKTNN
+535 SPTFGKKNN

-562 VVPQWRNAIKDRE
+562 VVPQWRNAVKDRE
-575 HEREVVEHV
+575 HEAEIISHV
-584 NNILKS
+584 NNILKN

-613 VIKDDKKEYKDSELA
+613 VIKDDKKDYKDSELA
-628 SMFENIMYLREGGKL
+628 SMFENIMYLREAGKL
-643 DLLERAIANMD
+643 DLLKRAITNMD
-654 GYTEEDA
+654 GYTEDDA

-680 ELVKRRDDLT
+680 TLIKRRDDLT
-690 AKYEEELEAYNK
+690 AKYEEELEVLNK
-702 DKESTRQFEES
+702 EKEGTEQFEQS
-713 MDASDPNQVAK
+713 MDASNPDQVAK
-724 LQQAKDL
+724 LQEVKNNQARK
-731 QAKREEYLNSIL
+731 EEQLNSML
-743 DDIEKVSKE
+743 DDIEKISKE
-752 VKDSNSHTESGYL
+752 VKDANSHTESGYL
-765 DEDGNLMSPEEVL
+765 KEDGELMSPKEVL
-778 ADLNERKEKYKTII
+778 EDLNKRKEKYNKII
-792 DYVAKT
+792 DYVANT

-808 ALSNE
+808 TLSNE

-823 MMKDWRD
+823 MMKDWQD

-837 SLDRLISSIFN
+837 SLDRLIGSIVN
-848 NPELKASLE
+848 NPELQASLQA
-857 SLDDMLEGIDE
+857 LDDMLEGIDE

-873 LEQIV
+873 LEQVV
-878 FGGHLKNRRILK
+878 FGGQLRNRKLLK
-890 NYLASTKSIVELF
+890 NYLASAKSIMDLF
-903 QKINEKSEDAGLYLA
+903 QKINEHSKDAGLALA
-918 RALNDDTEITVGEG
+918 RALNDDTEITIGEG
-932 ENAKKVKNGDYI
+932 KNAKKVKNGDHI
-944 FNALVDIIG
+944 FDALISIIG

-963 MSFTKNLT
+963 MAFNKNLT
-971 DLKRIGNDYNTYMR
+971 DLKRIGNDYNTYMK
-985 LLSEYTKNPGNID
+985 LLTEYTKNPGNID
-998 KAHEESTNRATREA
+998 KAHEASTNQATREA

-1050 EWKDSLDEEQQR
+1050 EWKGSLDEEQQR

-1079 MIDEKAEDE
+1079 MIDEKAKDE
-1088 ALNKLMHRVVDEAI
+1088 ALNKLMHRVVDGAI

-1144 EKERLEAGYREIF
+1144 EKERLEARYREIF
-1157 NEETLNKMLAA
+1157 NEETLNKILAA

-1182 IEKQANR
+1182 IDKQANR
-1189 ATEEEERKEEAFDRA
+1189 ATEEEERKEEAFNRA
-1204 SRADDS
+1204 SRADDG

-1218 KEGKGEGRTSRKK
+1218 KEGKGKGRTSRKR

-1239 NTPKKTDTTVEKTP
+1239 NTPKKTDTTVENTP
-1253 STIEQDK
+1253 STVEQDK

-1276 KSRKESNNYSTA
+1276 KRRKESNNYSTA

-1427 EEVLEKYKEYKANS
+1427 EEVLEKYKEYKAN
-1441 KSKTNQKTFET
+1441 
-1452 NYQYDKEM
+1452 KE
-1460 SFYGG
+1460 
-1465 QIHGTLDR
+1465 
-1473 VENGTAI
+1473 
-1480 YVDSKGN
+1480 
-1487 PVILLAG
+1487 
-1494 KSDHQ
+1494 
-1499 FIGIFREPNS
+1499 
-1509 NKWSIKMENKEG
+1509 
-1521 DKSIFKN
+1521 
-1528 MLSSVMA
+1528 
-1535 QLPLGAE
+1535 
-1542 LYERT
+1542 
-1547 SISVDGL
+1547 
-1554 RIFSQQLKHG
+1554 
-1564 FEIGND
+1564 
-1570 TYETDINGADLANVF
+1570 
-1585 NMSKEDQENM
+1585 
-1595 SKIEIS
+1595 
-1601 EKELPK
+1601 
-1607 IKEILRPYLEKFGV
+1607 
-1621 KNIDK
+1621 
-1626 VVYITNGKNVSVKL
+1626 
-1640 PILVK
+1640 
-1645 TSQEQTTSTN
+1645 

-1710 DDYNGRILQVDISSA
+1710 NDYNDRILQVDISST
-1725 KSGQVYIL
+1725 KPGQVYLL

-1747 GTSIEDLINN
+1747 GASLENLMKD

-1771 SLTNPL
+1771 SLTNRL

-1797 SVHYGTYKDSEVVH
+1797 SVHYGTYKDSEVVR

-1831 EVVKTIKLDE
+1831 EVVRTIKLDE
-1841 NKQIPRG
+1841 NKQISRG

-1945 VTYTIRDGDV
+1945 VTYTIEDGNV
-1955 YDENDNRLSKEE
+1955 YDEDGNRLSKEE

-1975 EERKPKEEKKP
+1975 EERKPKEEKPQEESK
-1986 EEKPEETK
+1986 EEK
-1994 KVTEKEEEKP
+1994 KP
-2004 RERRTGRK
+2004 RSRRK

-2026 EEEEEKSDE
+2026 EEEDKGESKENA
-2035 EQSDVQEEPKE
+2035 QEETPKEDTTQEESKE
-2046 EPKEKEEEKKEE
+2046 EPKEKEEEKE
-2058 DKNDDEG
+2058 DDNNEG
-2065 TPTSTSELGEDRAKT
+2065 TPTNTSELGEDRAKT
-2080 TRANQRNNRRRRP
+2080 TRAKQRNNRRRRP

-2098 EATETRAEEPKET
+2098 ESTEAKAESKET
-2111 TKKTLRERTIA
+2111 TKKTLREKTVDKA
-2122 KSIQIFPD
+2122 VQIFPD
-2130 ANQDRIKNIVNKI
+2130 ADKSRLENIVNKI

-2163 IKFLKRL
+2163 VKFLKRL

-2177 TVRNYNNFI
+2177 TVRHYNNFL
-2186 ESVFTPSEIEEID
+2186 ESIFTPSEIEEID
-2199 AAAIDEYGLSNDFSL
+2199 AAAKDEYGLSDDYSL
-2214 RTVQKVEAIMTSLKE
+2214 RTVQKVEAIMNSLKE
-2229 YMDGYSR
+2229 YMDGYNR
-2236 VKSKKLLNAFKVIK
+2236 VKSKRLLNAFKVIK
-2250 NIVDTVGKNT
+2250 NIVDTVGKNI
-2260 ILLNNFL
+2260 ILMNNFL
-2267 NRTMIDAGFIT
+2267 NRTMINAGFIM
-2278 DTRSPQDRAIE
+2278 DNRSPQDRAIE
-2289 SSLRIKYAFKNLS
+2289 NSLRIKYAFKNLS
-2302 KELKDIL
+2302 KELKDVL

-2329 YLKC
+2329 YLRC

>member
-67 RVQSPLYSTHTPL
+67 RVQSPLYNTHTPL

-348 EESRKE
+348 EESRKR
-354 VGTKDLIANIPILT
+354 VGTWDLIANIPILT

-376 KMFAG
+376 KMYAG

-388 VRGIRTRATKE
+388 VSGIRTRATKE
-399 AMDAAKKEGKEAVKS
+399 AMDAAKKEGKEAVER

-1012 KRDKNKRT
+1012 NQNKRKKT
-1020 TDSVRFDGTLGELAT
+1020 TNSIRFDGKTGELAV
-1035 DLKHKKDDLEDIGFD
+1035 DLKKQKDSLEEIGFD
-1050 EWKDSLDEEQQR
+1050 EWKESLSDEERAKVDKAEKLIDAVDSLDEMVDGQIDDKTLNEIAHAMINDGIELSDDINELLRHVEAKEDAETLR
-1062 KVDAA
+1062 KVIEA
-1067 EKFIDGIDSLHE
+1067 SLSDPE
-1079 MIDEKAEDE
+1079 NDFG
-1088 ALNKLMHRVVDEAI
+1088 NV
-1102 EESSDLNDLIDKISA
+1102 EE
-1117 QDESERLSSAID
+1117 
-1129 KAVEV
+1129 V
-1134 NEMDDMGKQS
+1134 
-1144 EKERLEAGYREIF
+1144 ERLEAQYRKFWDDHIDEA
-1157 NEETLNKMLAA
+1157 LRYL
-1168 ADAKE
+1168 DAKE
-1173 KAHAKQQEE
+1173 KASEGDQSKEVEE
-1182 IEKQANR
+1182 ME
-1189 ATEEEERKEEAFDRA
+1189 A
-1204 SRADDS
+1204 SRAKEDDLS
-1210 GVDTSVLD
+1210 EGPNDENDEGVDNGID
-1218 KEGKGEGRTSRKK
+1218 KSGHKKRGQTLADRRRAHKRNGKKS
-1231 QTPASRRK
+1231 S
-1239 NTPKKTDTTVEKTP
+1239 DTTVEKTP
-1253 STIEQDK
+1253 STVEQDK
-1260 TEVKNQ
+1260 AAVKNQ
-1266 AKKDSMKERH
+1266 AKRETINKKRNRRLEER
-1276 KSRKESNNYSTA
+1276 KKRNYTTA
-1288 FSNRPQISEY
+1288 YSNRPQISEY
-1298 LMFGNDLQ
+1298 FMFGNDLQ
-1306 TYLQYIKEHPESIP
+1306 TYLQYITEHPDKIP

-1334 YIHYIETVH
+1334 YIQYIKAVH
-1343 KYLKDNGAF
+1343 QYLKDNGSF
-1352 DYVKKNLKLK
+1352 DYVKSKLK
-1362 DELIFTVDEELNKEA
+1362 AGQELIFTVDDELSKNA
-1377 GVPIVVIKAKTENGD
+1377 GVPIVVIKAKTDNGD

-1402 LDFDSINYRTKKP
+1402 LDFDSINSRTKKS

-1427 EEVLEKYKEYKANS
+1427 EEVLEKYKEYK
-1441 KSKTNQKTFET
+1441 
-1452 NYQYDKEM
+1452 
-1460 SFYGG
+1460 
-1465 QIHGTLDR
+1465 
-1473 VENGTAI
+1473 
-1480 YVDSKGN
+1480 
-1487 PVILLAG
+1487 
-1494 KSDHQ
+1494 
-1499 FIGIFREPNS
+1499 
-1509 NKWSIKMENKEG
+1509 ENKE
-1521 DKSIFKN
+1521 
-1528 MLSSVMA
+1528 
-1535 QLPLGAE
+1535 
-1542 LYERT
+1542 
-1547 SISVDGL
+1547 
-1554 RIFSQQLKHG
+1554 
-1564 FEIGND
+1564 
-1570 TYETDINGADLANVF
+1570 
-1585 NMSKEDQENM
+1585 
-1595 SKIEIS
+1595 
-1601 EKELPK
+1601 
-1607 IKEILRPYLEKFGV
+1607 
-1621 KNIDK
+1621 
-1626 VVYITNGKNVSVKL
+1626 
-1640 PILVK
+1640 
-1645 TSQEQTTSTN
+1645 
-1655 EGEFIGAESSVNKLM
+1655 EGEFVGATTTVDKLM

-1702 SGTINTGN
+1702 SGTIDTGN
-1710 DDYNGRILQVDISSA
+1710 TEYNDRILQVDISSA
-1725 KSGQVYIL
+1725 KPGQVYLL
-1733 IPSNNGSLVPALCY
+1733 IPSNNDSLVPALCY
-1747 GTSIEDLINN
+1747 GTNLEELMNN

-1763 NKMIETIQ
+1763 NDLIRIIQ
-1771 SLTNPL
+1771 SLTQPTKIGSL
-1777 KLSDSMNDLAK
+1777 KNELAK
-1788 LLGYSTQSF
+1788 ALGYSTQTIHINYGYNDGGSF
-1797 SVHYGTYKDSEVVH
+1797 KSTNDL
-1811 TDNIEE
+1811 NE
-1817 ADRINVHYIDRKGK
+1817 ADRVRISAVNRAGK
-1831 EVVKTIKLDE
+1831 TVTRIIALNE
-1841 NKQIPRG
+1841 NKEITREK
-1848 NAKVF
+1848 AKIF
-1853 INSAIKYASE
+1853 INSLIEDSST
-1863 NEGRTLTVNL
+1863 EGHTLTVNL
-1873 DTRKVTNKEYL
+1873 DTNKRNNKEYL
-1884 DNISK
+1884 NNIAQ
-1889 YYYTNIVQGETHT
+1889 YYYTNVVKGETHT
-1902 INDWFTYKSLDKEK
+1902 INDWFTYNSPNKINKVR
-1916 KSKKPV
+1916 KPV

>member
-1 MSKKK
+1 MTKQK

-17 PISYRDLQ
+17 PKSYRDLQ

-39 DKEYLYNRSRA
+39 DKEYLYRRNLA
-50 NAYKNRS
+50 NAYKSKS

-67 RVQSPLYSTHTPL
+67 RVQSPLYDTHTPL

-88 EYNIDEFNEAGYI
+88 EYSIDEFNDAGYI

-121 LAGTTAAEGI
+121 LAGTTALNGV
-131 IGGIWGLGSAIYHKD
+131 LGSIYGTATAVYHKD
-146 FDNFWDND
+146 FDRFWDND
-154 FSKTMKLINEASEEW
+154 FSNTMKFINDASEEW
-169 MPNYYTK
+169 LPNYYTK

-203 TIGAAYAGGV
+203 TVGAAYAGGI
-213 YAKAIGGIFKG
+213 YAKALGGIFKG
-224 LGAMRAWLGTGR
+224 IGAMRALLGTGR
-236 SLKQSLELGK
+236 SLKQALEIGG
-246 RAMDMSSAARHTKSL
+246 RAMEMSSAARHTKSII
-261 VGSIMSAVGEGTIE
+261 GSVMNAIGEGTIE
-275 AVNNSDDYAN
+275 AINNSDDYAS
-285 AERKKYD
+285 AEKQKYD
-292 ALSAEDTSKAYDK
+292 ALSAEDMGKAYDR
-305 FAMEGGVFDAN
+305 FAMEGGEFDAN
-316 GNPVLDNTPKSLQ
+316 GNPVLDNTPKSIK

-335 KIADAKQAAYDAI
+335 KIAEAKQAAYEGI
-348 EESRKE
+348 EESRKR
-354 VGTKDLIANIPILT
+354 VGTWDLAANLPILT
-368 YGNWYTFG
+368 LGDWYTFG
-376 KMFAG
+376 KMYAG
-381 GWKGAKR
+381 GWKGAKS
-388 VRGIRTRATKE
+388 VNGIRTRATKE
-399 AMDAAKKEGKEAVKS
+399 AMDAAKKEGKDAVKR
-414 LENVVKKA
+414 LHDVVKKA
-422 KKTGYQGLTAE
+422 KKTGYQGLTTE

-439 ETKSYT
+439 ESKSYL

-450 YATLRALGEPL
+450 YATLKALGEPL
-461 KEGLEEMNQSV
+461 KEGLEEMNQSL
-472 AAKIPSNYYG
+472 AAKIPSNYWS

-503 WWKAITQG
+503 WWKAIVQG
-511 FKDIYGDVDNYEEG
+511 FKDIYGNIDNYEEG
-525 FIGALTGMFG
+525 FIGALTGMMG
-535 SPTFGKTNN
+535 SPTFGKKNN

-562 VVPQWRNAIKDRE
+562 VVPQWRNAVKDRE
-575 HEREVVEHV
+575 HEAEIISHV
-584 NNILKS
+584 NNILKN

-613 VIKDDKKEYKDSELA
+613 VIKDDKKDYKDSELA
-628 SMFENIMYLREGGKL
+628 SMFENIMYLREAGKL
-643 DLLERAIANMD
+643 DLLKRAITNMD
-654 GYTEEDA
+654 GYTEDDA

-680 ELVKRRDDLT
+680 TLIKRRDDLT
-690 AKYEEELEAYNK
+690 AKYEEELEAFNK
-702 DKESTRQFEES
+702 EKEGTRQFEQS
-713 MDASDPNQVAK
+713 MDASNPDQVAK
-724 LQQAKDL
+724 LQEAKNNQARK
-731 QAKREEYLNSIL
+731 EEQLNSML
-743 DDIEKVSKE
+743 DDIEKISKE
-752 VKDSNSHTESGYL
+752 VKDANSHTESGYL
-765 DEDGNLMSPEEVL
+765 KEDGELMSPKEVL
-778 ADLNERKEKYKTII
+778 EDLNKRKEKYNKII
-792 DYVAKT
+792 DYVKNT
-798 VKDIDNATGE
+798 IKDIDNATGE
-808 ALSNE
+808 TLSNE

-823 MMKDWRD
+823 MMKDWQD

-837 SLDRLISSIFN
+837 SLDRLIGSIVN
-848 NPELKASLE
+848 NPELQASLQA
-857 SLDDMLEGIDE
+857 LDDRLEGIDE

-873 LEQIV
+873 LEQVV
-878 FGGHLKNRRILK
+878 FGGQLRNRKLLK
-890 NYLASTKSIVELF
+890 NYLASAKSIMDLF
-903 QKINEKSEDAGLYLA
+903 QKINEHSKDAGLALA
-918 RALNDDTEITVGEG
+918 RALNDDTEITIGEG
-932 ENAKKVKNGDYI
+932 KNAKKVKNGDHI
-944 FNALVDIIG
+944 FDALISIIG

-963 MSFTKNLT
+963 MAFNKNLT
-971 DLKRIGNDYNTYMR
+971 DLKRIGNDYNTYMK
-985 LLSEYTKNPGNID
+985 LLTEYTKNPGNID
-998 KAHEESTNRATREA
+998 KAHEASTNQATREA

-1050 EWKDSLDEEQQR
+1050 EWKGSLDEEQQR

-1079 MIDEKAEDE
+1079 MIDEKAKDE
-1088 ALNKLMHRVVDEAI
+1088 ALNKLMHRVVDGAI
-1102 EESSDLNDLIDKISA
+1102 EESSDLNDLINKISA

-1157 NEETLNKMLAA
+1157 NEETLNKILAA

-1189 ATEEEERKEEAFDRA
+1189 ATEEEERKEEAFNRA
-1204 SRADDS
+1204 SRADDG
-1210 GVDTSVLD
+1210 GVDISVLD
-1218 KEGKGEGRTSRKK
+1218 KEGKGKGRTSRKR

-1239 NTPKKTDTTVEKTP
+1239 NTPKKTDTTVENTP
-1253 STIEQDK
+1253 STVEQDK

-1276 KSRKESNNYSTA
+1276 KRRKESNNYSTA

-1427 EEVLEKYKEYKANS
+1427 EEVLEKYKEYKAN
-1441 KSKTNQKTFET
+1441 
-1452 NYQYDKEM
+1452 KE
-1460 SFYGG
+1460 
-1465 QIHGTLDR
+1465 
-1473 VENGTAI
+1473 
-1480 YVDSKGN
+1480 
-1487 PVILLAG
+1487 
-1494 KSDHQ
+1494 
-1499 FIGIFREPNS
+1499 
-1509 NKWSIKMENKEG
+1509 
-1521 DKSIFKN
+1521 
-1528 MLSSVMA
+1528 
-1535 QLPLGAE
+1535 
-1542 LYERT
+1542 
-1547 SISVDGL
+1547 
-1554 RIFSQQLKHG
+1554 
-1564 FEIGND
+1564 
-1570 TYETDINGADLANVF
+1570 
-1585 NMSKEDQENM
+1585 
-1595 SKIEIS
+1595 
-1601 EKELPK
+1601 
-1607 IKEILRPYLEKFGV
+1607 
-1621 KNIDK
+1621 
-1626 VVYITNGKNVSVKL
+1626 
-1640 PILVK
+1640 
-1645 TSQEQTTSTN
+1645 

-1710 DDYNGRILQVDISSA
+1710 NDYNDRILQVDISST
-1725 KSGQVYIL
+1725 KPGQVYLL

-1747 GTSIEDLINN
+1747 GASLENLMKD

-1771 SLTNPL
+1771 SLTNRL

-1797 SVHYGTYKDSEVVH
+1797 SVHYGTYKDSEVVR

-1831 EVVKTIKLDE
+1831 EVVRTIKLDE
-1841 NKQIPRG
+1841 NKQISRG

-1873 DTRKVTNKEYL
+1873 DTRKITNKEYL

-1922 TPSPKETTPTGA
+1922 TPSPKETTPTGT

-1945 VTYTIRDGDV
+1945 VTYIIEDGNV
-1955 YDENDNRLSKEE
+1955 YDEDGNRLSKEE

-1975 EERKPKEEKKP
+1975 EERKPKEEKPQEESK
-1986 EEKPEETK
+1986 EEK
-1994 KVTEKEEEKP
+1994 KP
-2004 RERRTGRK
+2004 RSRRK

-2026 EEEEEKSDE
+2026 EEEDKGESKENA
-2035 EQSDVQEEPKE
+2035 QEETPKEDTTQEESKE
-2046 EPKEKEEEKKEE
+2046 EPKEKEEEKE
-2058 DKNDDEG
+2058 DDNNEG
-2065 TPTSTSELGEDRAKT
+2065 TPTNTSELGEDRAKT
-2080 TRANQRNNRRRRP
+2080 TRAKQRNNRRRRP

-2098 EATETRAEEPKET
+2098 ESTETKSESKET
-2111 TKKTLRERTIA
+2111 TKKTLREKTIDKA
-2122 KSIQIFPD
+2122 VQIFPD
-2130 ANQDRIKNIVNKI
+2130 ADKSRLENIVNKI

-2163 IKFLKRL
+2163 VKFLKRL

-2177 TVRNYNNFI
+2177 TVRHYNNFL
-2186 ESVFTPSEIEEID
+2186 ESIFTPSEIEEID
-2199 AAAIDEYGLSNDFSL
+2199 AAAKDEYGLSDDYSL
-2214 RTVQKVEAIMTSLKE
+2214 RTVQKVEAIMNSLKE
-2229 YMDGYSR
+2229 YMDGYNR
-2236 VKSKKLLNAFKVIK
+2236 VKSKRLLNAFKVIK
-2250 NIVDTVGKNT
+2250 NIVDTVGKNI
-2260 ILLNNFL
+2260 ILMNNFL
-2267 NRTMIDAGFIT
+2267 NRTMINAGFIM
-2278 DTRSPQDRAIE
+2278 DNRSPQDRAIE
-2289 SSLRIKYAFKNLS
+2289 NSLRIKYAFKNLS
-2302 KELKDIL
+2302 KELKDVL

-2329 YLKC
+2329 YLRC

>member
-1 MSKKK
+1 MSKEK
-6 EQKPWDITKSG
+6 EQKPYDITESG
-17 PISYRDLQ
+17 PKSYRELQ
-25 KQNAAMYEGIDAPT
+25 RQNAAMLSGIDAPT

-50 NAYKNRS
+50 NAYKSKS

-67 RVQSPLYSTHTPL
+67 RVQSPLYDTHTPL
-80 GQSAYDQS
+80 GQSAYDKS
-88 EYNIDEFNEAGYI
+88 EYDIDEFNEAGYI
-101 RGENQ
+101 RGGNQ

-213 YAKAIGGIFKG
+213 YAQTIGGIFRG
-224 LGAMRAWLGTGR
+224 LGAMKAWLGTGR
-236 SLKQSLELGK
+236 SLKQALELGK

-292 ALSAEDTSKAYDK
+292 ALSAEDIGKAYDK

-329 LQADLK
+329 LQVDLK

-388 VRGIRTRATKE
+388 VKGIRTRATKE
-399 AMDAAKKEGKEAVKS
+399 AMDAAKKEGKDAVKR
-414 LENVVKKA
+414 LHDVVKKA

-450 YATLRALGEPL
+450 YATLKALGEPL

-628 SMFENIMYLREGGKL
+628 SMFENIMYLREANKL
-643 DLLERAIANMD
+643 DLLKRAIANID

-680 ELVKRRDDLT
+680 ELVKRRDGLT

-702 DKESTRQFEES
+702 DKESTSQFEES

-778 ADLNERKEKYKTII
+778 KDLNERKEKYKTII
-792 DYVAKT
+792 DYVANT
-798 VKDIDNATGE
+798 IKDIDNATGE

-837 SLDRLISSIFN
+837 SLDRLIGSIVN
-848 NPELKASLE
+848 NPELQASLQA
-857 SLDDMLEGIDE
+857 LDDRLEGIDE

-873 LEQIV
+873 LEQVV
-878 FGGHLKNRRILK
+878 FGGQLRNRKLLK
-890 NYLASTKSIVELF
+890 NYLASAKSIMDLF
-903 QKINEKSEDAGLYLA
+903 QKINEHSEDAGLALA
-918 RALNDDTEITVGEG
+918 RALNDDTEITIGEG
-932 ENAKKVKNGDYI
+932 KNAKKVKNGDHI
-944 FNALVDIIG
+944 FDALISIIG

-963 MSFTKNLT
+963 MAFNKNLT
-971 DLKRIGNDYNTYMR
+971 DLKRIGNDYNTYMK
-985 LLSEYTKNPGNID
+985 LLTEYTKNPGNID
-998 KAHEESTNRATREA
+998 KAHEASTNRATREA
-1012 KRDKNKRT
+1012 NQNKRKKT
-1020 TDSVRFDGTLGELAT
+1020 TNSVRFDGKTGELAV
-1035 DLKHKKDDLEDIGFD
+1035 DLKNQKDSLEEIGYD
-1050 EWKDSLDEEQQR
+1050 EWKKSLSDEEKAKVDKAEKLIDAVDSLNEMVDGQIDDKTLNEIAHAMINDGIELSDDINELLRHVEAKEDAETLR
-1062 KVDAA
+1062 KV
-1067 EKFIDGIDSLHE
+1067 I
-1079 MIDEKAEDE
+1079 E
-1088 ALNKLMHRVVDEAI
+1088 AS
-1102 EESSDLNDLIDKISA
+1102 SSDPENDFGN
-1117 QDESERLSSAID
+1117 
-1129 KAVEV
+1129 VEEV
-1134 NEMDDMGKQS
+1134 
-1144 EKERLEAGYREIF
+1144 ERLEAQYREFWDDHID
-1157 NEETLNKMLAA
+1157 EALRYL
-1168 ADAKE
+1168 DAKE
-1173 KAHAKQQEE
+1173 KASEGDQSKEVEEMEASRAKEDDLSEGPNDENEGVDNGIDKSKSKSKKRGQTLADRRKAHKRNSKKSSDTTVDKTPNTVEQDQTEVK
-1182 IEKQANR
+1182 KQAESRTINEKR
-1189 ATEEEERKEEAFDRA
+1189 SRRLEERKKR
-1204 SRADDS
+1204 
-1210 GVDTSVLD
+1210 
-1218 KEGKGEGRTSRKK
+1218 
-1231 QTPASRRK
+1231 
-1239 NTPKKTDTTVEKTP
+1239 NYTT
-1253 STIEQDK
+1253 
-1260 TEVKNQ
+1260 
-1266 AKKDSMKERH
+1266 A
-1276 KSRKESNNYSTA
+1276 Y
-1288 FSNRPQISEY
+1288 SNRPQISEY
-1298 LMFGNDLQ
+1298 FMFGNDLQ
-1306 TYLQYIKEHPESIP
+1306 TYLQYITDHPDKIP

-1334 YIHYIETVH
+1334 YIQYIKAVH
-1343 KYLKDNGAF
+1343 QYLKDNGAF
-1352 DYVKKNLKLK
+1352 DYVKSKLK
-1362 DELIFTVDEELNKEA
+1362 TGQELIFTVDDELSENA

-1392 YVVVGTMKSK
+1392 YAVVGTMKSE
-1402 LDFDSINYRTKKP
+1402 LDFNSINSRTKKS
-1415 YGETDTE
+1415 YGETDVE

-1427 EEVLEKYKEYKANS
+1427 EEVLEKYKEYK
-1441 KSKTNQKTFET
+1441 
-1452 NYQYDKEM
+1452 
-1460 SFYGG
+1460 
-1465 QIHGTLDR
+1465 
-1473 VENGTAI
+1473 
-1480 YVDSKGN
+1480 
-1487 PVILLAG
+1487 
-1494 KSDHQ
+1494 
-1499 FIGIFREPNS
+1499 
-1509 NKWSIKMENKEG
+1509 ENKE
-1521 DKSIFKN
+1521 
-1528 MLSSVMA
+1528 
-1535 QLPLGAE
+1535 
-1542 LYERT
+1542 
-1547 SISVDGL
+1547 
-1554 RIFSQQLKHG
+1554 
-1564 FEIGND
+1564 
-1570 TYETDINGADLANVF
+1570 
-1585 NMSKEDQENM
+1585 
-1595 SKIEIS
+1595 
-1601 EKELPK
+1601 
-1607 IKEILRPYLEKFGV
+1607 
-1621 KNIDK
+1621 
-1626 VVYITNGKNVSVKL
+1626 
-1640 PILVK
+1640 
-1645 TSQEQTTSTN
+1645 
-1655 EGEFIGAESSVNKLM
+1655 EGEFIGATTTVDKLM
-1670 GGDIAFSAVNEHSVS
+1670 GGDIAFSTVNEHSVS

-1702 SGTINTGN
+1702 SGNINTGN
-1710 DDYNGRILQVDISSA
+1710 TEYNNRILQVDISNA
-1725 KSGQVYIL
+1725 KPGQVYLL

-1747 GTSIEDLINN
+1747 GTNLEDLMNN
-1757 DNDWYI
+1757 DNDWYVNDLI
-1763 NKMIETIQ
+1763 RIIQ
-1771 SLTNPL
+1771 SLTQPTKLGSL
-1777 KLSDSMNDLAK
+1777 KNELAK
-1788 LLGYSTQSF
+1788 ALGYSTQTI
-1797 SVHYGTYKDSEVVH
+1797 HINYGYNDGGNFKSTNDL
-1811 TDNIEE
+1811 NE
-1817 ADRINVHYIDRKGK
+1817 ADRIRISVVNRAGK
-1831 EVVKTIKLDE
+1831 TVIRIITLNE
-1841 NKQIPRG
+1841 NKEITREK
-1848 NAKVF
+1848 AKTF
-1853 INSAIKYASE
+1853 INSLIEDSST
-1863 NEGRTLTVNL
+1863 EGHTLTVNL
-1873 DTRKVTNKEYL
+1873 DTTKRNNKEYL
-1884 DNISK
+1884 NNIAQ
-1889 YYYTNIVQGETHT
+1889 YYYTNVVKGETHT
-1902 INDWFTYKSLDKEK
+1902 INDWFTYNSINKTNKVE
-1916 KSKKPV
+1916 KPV

-1934 PKSTVTKVVDG
+1934 PKSTVTKVVNG

-1975 EERKPKEEKKP
+1975 EERKPKEEKPQEESK
-1986 EEKPEETK
+1986 EEK
-1994 KVTEKEEEKP
+1994 KP
-2004 RERRTGRK
+2004 RSRRK

-2026 EEEEEKSDE
+2026 EEEDKGESKENTQEETPKEDTT
-2035 EQSDVQEEPKE
+2035 QEEPKE
-2046 EPKEKEEEKKEE
+2046 EPKEKEEEKKED
-2058 DKNDDEG
+2058 DKNDDGG
-2065 TPTSTSELGEDRAKT
+2065 TPTNTSELGEDRAKT
-2080 TRANQRNNRRRRP
+2080 TRVKQRNNRRRRP

-2098 EATETRAEEPKET
+2098 ESTETKSESKET
-2111 TKKTLRERTIA
+2111 TKKTLREKTVDKA
-2122 KSIQIFPD
+2122 VQIFPD
-2130 ANQDRIKNIVNKI
+2130 ADKGRLENIVNKI

-2163 IKFLKRL
+2163 VKFLKKL

-2177 TVRNYNNFI
+2177 TVRHYNNFL
-2186 ESVFTPSEIEEID
+2186 ESIFTPSEIEEID
-2199 AAAIDEYGLSNDFSL
+2199 AAAKDEYGLSEDYSL

-2229 YMDGYSR
+2229 YMDGYNR
-2236 VKSKKLLNAFKVIK
+2236 VKSKRLLNAFKVIK
-2250 NIVDTVGKNT
+2250 NIVDTVGKNI
-2260 ILLNNFL
+2260 ILMNNFL
-2267 NRTMIDAGFIT
+2267 NRTMINAGFIM
-2278 DTRSPQDRAIE
+2278 DNRSPQDRAIE
-2289 SSLRIKYAFKNLS
+2289 NSLRIKYAFKNLS

-2309 SARGISEQVYSALS
+2309 SERGISEQVYSALS

-2329 YLKC
+2329 YLRC

>member
-1 MSKKK
+1 MTKQK

-17 PISYRDLQ
+17 PKSYRDLQ

-39 DKEYLYNRSRA
+39 DKEYLYRRNLA
-50 NAYKNRS
+50 NAYKSKS

-67 RVQSPLYSTHTPL
+67 RVQSPLYDTHTPL

-88 EYNIDEFNEAGYI
+88 EYSIDEFNDAGYI

-121 LAGTTAAEGI
+121 LAGTTALNGV
-131 IGGIWGLGSAIYHKD
+131 LGSIYGTATAVYHKD
-146 FDNFWDND
+146 FDRFWDND
-154 FSKTMKLINEASEEW
+154 FSNTMKFINDASEEW
-169 MPNYYTK
+169 LPNYYTK

-203 TIGAAYAGGV
+203 TVGAAYAGGI
-213 YAKAIGGIFKG
+213 YAKALGGIFKG
-224 LGAMRAWLGTGR
+224 IGAMRALLGTGR
-236 SLKQSLELGK
+236 SLKQALEIGG
-246 RAMDMSSAARHTKSL
+246 RAMEMSSAARHTKSII
-261 VGSIMSAVGEGTIE
+261 GSVMNAIGEGTIE
-275 AVNNSDDYAN
+275 AINNSDDYAS
-285 AERKKYD
+285 AEKQKYD
-292 ALSAEDTSKAYDK
+292 ALSAEDMGKAYDR
-305 FAMEGGVFDAN
+305 FAMEGGEFDAN
-316 GNPVLDNTPKSLQ
+316 GNPVLDNTPKSIK

-335 KIADAKQAAYDAI
+335 KIAEAKQAAYEGI
-348 EESRKE
+348 EESRKR
-354 VGTKDLIANIPILT
+354 VGTWDLAANLPILT
-368 YGNWYTFG
+368 LGDWYTFG
-376 KMFAG
+376 KMYAG
-381 GWKGAKR
+381 GWKGAKS
-388 VRGIRTRATKE
+388 VNGIRTRATKE
-399 AMDAAKKEGKEAVKS
+399 AMDAAKKEGKDAVKR
-414 LENVVKKA
+414 LHDVVKKA
-422 KKTGYQGLTAE
+422 KKTGYQGLTTE

-439 ETKSYT
+439 ENKSYL

-450 YATLRALGEPL
+450 YATLKALGEPL
-461 KEGLEEMNQSV
+461 KEGLEEMNQSL

-503 WWKAITQG
+503 WWKATVQG
-511 FKDIYGDVDNYEEG
+511 FKDIYGNIDNYEEG
-525 FIGALTGMFG
+525 FIGALTGMMG
-535 SPTFGKTNN
+535 SPTFGKKNN

-562 VVPQWRNAIKDRE
+562 VVPQWRNAVKDRE
-575 HEREVVEHV
+575 HEAEIISHV
-584 NNILKS
+584 NNILKN

-613 VIKDDKKEYKDSELA
+613 VIKDDKKDYKDSELA
-628 SMFENIMYLREGGKL
+628 SMFENIMYLREAGKL
-643 DLLERAIANMD
+643 DLLKRAITNMD
-654 GYTEEDA
+654 GYTEDDA

-680 ELVKRRDDLT
+680 TLIKRRDDLT
-690 AKYEEELEAYNK
+690 AKYEEELEVLNK
-702 DKESTRQFEES
+702 EKEGTEQFEQS
-713 MDASDPNQVAK
+713 MDASNPDQVAK
-724 LQQAKDL
+724 LQEAKNNQARK
-731 QAKREEYLNSIL
+731 EEQLNSML
-743 DDIEKVSKE
+743 DDIEKISKE
-752 VKDSNSHTESGYL
+752 VKDANSHTESGYL
-765 DEDGNLMSPEEVL
+765 KEDGELMSPKEVL
-778 ADLNERKEKYKTII
+778 EDLNKRKEKYNKII
-792 DYVAKT
+792 DYVANT

-808 ALSNE
+808 TLSNE

-823 MMKDWRD
+823 MMKDWQD

-837 SLDRLISSIFN
+837 SLDRLIGSIVN
-848 NPELKASLE
+848 NPELQASLQA
-857 SLDDMLEGIDE
+857 LDDMLEGIDE

-878 FGGHLKNRRILK
+878 FGGQLRNRKLLK
-890 NYLASTKSIVELF
+890 NYLASAKSIMDLF
-903 QKINEKSEDAGLYLA
+903 QKINEHSKDAGLALA
-918 RALNDDTEITVGEG
+918 RALNDDTEITIGEG
-932 ENAKKVKNGDYI
+932 KNAKKVKNGDHI
-944 FNALVDIIG
+944 FDALISIIG

-963 MSFTKNLT
+963 MAFNKNLT
-971 DLKRIGNDYNTYMR
+971 DLKRIGNDYNTYMK
-985 LLSEYTKNPGNID
+985 LLTEYTKNPGNID
-998 KAHEESTNRATREA
+998 KAHEASTNQATREA

-1050 EWKDSLDEEQQR
+1050 EWKGSLDEEQQR

-1079 MIDEKAEDE
+1079 MIDEKAKDE
-1088 ALNKLMHRVVDEAI
+1088 ALNKLMHRVVDGAI

-1157 NEETLNKMLAA
+1157 NEETLNKILAA

-1189 ATEEEERKEEAFDRA
+1189 ATEEEERKEEAFNRA
-1204 SRADDS
+1204 SRADDG

-1218 KEGKGEGRTSRKK
+1218 KEGKGKGRTSRKR

-1239 NTPKKTDTTVEKTP
+1239 NTPKKTDTTVENTP
-1253 STIEQDK
+1253 STVEQDK

-1276 KSRKESNNYSTA
+1276 KRRKESNNYSTA

-1427 EEVLEKYKEYKANS
+1427 EEVLEKYKEYKAN
-1441 KSKTNQKTFET
+1441 
-1452 NYQYDKEM
+1452 KE
-1460 SFYGG
+1460 
-1465 QIHGTLDR
+1465 
-1473 VENGTAI
+1473 
-1480 YVDSKGN
+1480 
-1487 PVILLAG
+1487 
-1494 KSDHQ
+1494 
-1499 FIGIFREPNS
+1499 
-1509 NKWSIKMENKEG
+1509 
-1521 DKSIFKN
+1521 
-1528 MLSSVMA
+1528 
-1535 QLPLGAE
+1535 
-1542 LYERT
+1542 
-1547 SISVDGL
+1547 
-1554 RIFSQQLKHG
+1554 
-1564 FEIGND
+1564 
-1570 TYETDINGADLANVF
+1570 
-1585 NMSKEDQENM
+1585 
-1595 SKIEIS
+1595 
-1601 EKELPK
+1601 
-1607 IKEILRPYLEKFGV
+1607 
-1621 KNIDK
+1621 
-1626 VVYITNGKNVSVKL
+1626 
-1640 PILVK
+1640 
-1645 TSQEQTTSTN
+1645 

-1710 DDYNGRILQVDISSA
+1710 NDYNDRILQVDISST
-1725 KSGQVYIL
+1725 KPGQVYLL

-1747 GTSIEDLINN
+1747 GASLENLMKD

-1771 SLTNPL
+1771 SLTNRL

-1797 SVHYGTYKDSEVVH
+1797 SVHYGTYKDSEVVR

-1831 EVVKTIKLDE
+1831 EVVRTIKLDE
-1841 NKQIPRG
+1841 NKQISRG

-1945 VTYTIRDGDV
+1945 VTYTIEDGNV
-1955 YDENDNRLSKEE
+1955 YDEDGNRLSKEE

-1975 EERKPKEEKKP
+1975 EERKPKEEKPQEESK
-1986 EEKPEETK
+1986 EEK
-1994 KVTEKEEEKP
+1994 KP
-2004 RERRTGRK
+2004 RSRRK

-2026 EEEEEKSDE
+2026 EEEDKGESKENA
-2035 EQSDVQEEPKE
+2035 QEETPKEDTTQEESKE
-2046 EPKEKEEEKKEE
+2046 EPKEKEEEKE
-2058 DKNDDEG
+2058 DDNNEG
-2065 TPTSTSELGEDRAKT
+2065 TPTNTSELGEDRAKT
-2080 TRANQRNNRRRRP
+2080 TRAKQRNNRRRRP

-2098 EATETRAEEPKET
+2098 ESTEAKAESKET
-2111 TKKTLRERTIA
+2111 TKKTLREKTIDKA
-2122 KSIQIFPD
+2122 VQIFPD
-2130 ANQDRIKNIVNKI
+2130 ADKSRLENIVNKI

-2163 IKFLKRL
+2163 VKFLKRL

-2177 TVRNYNNFI
+2177 TVRHYNNFL
-2186 ESVFTPSEIEEID
+2186 ESIFTPSEIEEID
-2199 AAAIDEYGLSNDFSL
+2199 AAAKDEYGLSDDYSL
-2214 RTVQKVEAIMTSLKE
+2214 RTVQKVEAIMNSLKE
-2229 YMDGYSR
+2229 YMDGYNR
-2236 VKSKKLLNAFKVIK
+2236 VKSKRLLNAFKVIK
-2250 NIVDTVGKNT
+2250 NIVDTVGKNI
-2260 ILLNNFL
+2260 ILMNNFL
-2267 NRTMIDAGFIT
+2267 NRTMINAGFIM
-2278 DTRSPQDRAIE
+2278 DNRSPQDRAIE
-2289 SSLRIKYAFKNLS
+2289 NSLRIKYAFKNLS
-2302 KELKDIL
+2302 KELKDVL

-2329 YLKC
+2329 YLRC